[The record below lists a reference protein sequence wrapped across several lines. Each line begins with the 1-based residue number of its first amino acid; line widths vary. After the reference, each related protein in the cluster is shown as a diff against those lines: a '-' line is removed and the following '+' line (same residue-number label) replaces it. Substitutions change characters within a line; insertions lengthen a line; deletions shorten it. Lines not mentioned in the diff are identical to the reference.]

1 MKLKTPMKAIH
12 KNLLLTRTGDVW
24 AYYRIKSN
32 SIPMQNKEKVNAYKK
47 KWQHLFEEITSYED
61 FHMMMYPSEY
71 ELDKRFKDLE
81 SDIADDALDV
91 ARYYNE
97 ETVRLLEQRLGRL
110 TKYDFIFGV
119 KLKNSLVNISMEI
132 KDNILSLFNTATDT
146 FVKMLGWEQN
156 VSTSFFK
163 QYEEVE
169 DNLANIMTSVRGER
183 LSEHEMVYINRYHF
197 VRGLNHHT
205 KEESEIRKVDSIT
218 NTIIDPTNP
227 SVLNFHSDQ
236 DEGFV
241 SFVVI
246 DEFLHNMA
254 ESDLF
259 YEAQSLPFPVEV
271 QMKVQTESKSITK
284 PALNIKKQQLKEEQ
298 LEQQS
303 TGDRSDVSTVTSA
316 TLVRHLQDEIKKEEV
331 YLMNWLAVIVVH
343 GNTKKEC
350 VRKATIVRRHLKGA
364 GITCRLPVAD
374 QLNLFYKMLPGEKL
388 DITDKNWIQ
397 KTTQDGLAECLFAI
411 NSDIGSKI
419 GFFLGWIDR
428 FMEHTDLENAIY
440 SSRDFV
446 LFHPF
451 LANQYLK
458 GSKTRSPHCLITGDT
473 GNGKSYLAKLIF
485 IYVTFLKIKSLYI
498 DPKKEMRK
506 WIQRVLNDQYI
517 IENFPLYVA
526 HLEKF
531 HYITLDHENEN
542 NWGALDP
549 ICFLPPMK
557 AKELVQVIFEQV
569 YDFKGKDDIN
579 TAFLRATSN
588 VIERKQRGEQVGSLH
603 IIKEMQG
610 ENQEPAVRK
619 AGDYLNEVVSD
630 SILKLCIH
638 DGSNPA
644 LSLDE
649 RITILEVENLDLPE
663 HSERIENYTISQ
675 LKSSAVMFAL
685 GKFCELFGMNPD
697 EQTVEFIDEAWIFTT
712 SQQGK
717 KVERQMRRIG
727 RSYNNAEFFISQ
739 STKDALKEEDSG
751 NFGVAFAFD
760 EPNEREEVLKWMNM
774 EVTKENEKMLG
785 SMFQGQCLFK
795 DYYGRTS
802 KISIEC
808 LFEEWQGALK
818 TVEKK
823 AVAYA
828 EEKYL

>member
-1 MKLKTPMKAIH
+1 MRLKTPMKAIH

-32 SIPMQNKEKVNAYKK
+32 SIPMQNREKVESYKK

-61 FHMMMYPSEY
+61 FHLMMYPSEY
-71 ELDKRFKDLE
+71 ELKKRFKDLE
-81 SDIADDALDV
+81 TDIAADAMDV

-110 TKYDFIFGV
+110 TKYDFILGV
-119 KLKNSLVNISMEI
+119 KLKSSLVNISVEL

-146 FVKMLGWEQN
+146 VVKMLGWEQN
-156 VSTSFFK
+156 VSTSFFEK
-163 QYEEVE
+163 YEEVE
-169 DNLANIMTSVRGER
+169 ETLANIMASVRGER
-183 LSEHEMVYINRYHF
+183 LSESEMTYINRYHF
-197 VRGLNHHT
+197 VRGLNHQT
-205 KEESEIRKVDSIT
+205 NEESEIKDVRSIT
-218 NTIIDPTNP
+218 NTIIDPTDP
-227 SVLNFHSDQ
+227 SVLHLHSDQ
-236 DEGFV
+236 DEGYTA
-241 SFVVI
+241 FVVI
-246 DEFLHNMA
+246 DEFLHNMS

-259 YEAQSLPFPVEV
+259 YETQSLPFPVEV
-271 QMKVQTESKSITK
+271 QMKIQTESKSITK
-284 PALNIKKQQLKEEQ
+284 PALNLKKQQLKEEQ
-298 LEQQS
+298 KEQQS

-316 TLVRHLQDEIKKEEV
+316 TMVRHLQDEIKKEEV
-331 YLMNWLAVIVVH
+331 HLMNWLSVIVVH
-343 GNTKKEC
+343 GKTKKEC
-350 VRKATIVRRHLKGA
+350 VGKATIVKRHLKGA

-397 KTTQDGLAECLFAI
+397 KTTQDGVAESLFAV

-419 GFFLGWIDR
+419 GFFLGWVDR
-428 FMEHTDLENAIY
+428 FQEHTDLESAIM

-451 LANQYLK
+451 LANQQLK

-485 IYVTFLKIKSLYI
+485 NYISMLNIKSLYI

-506 WIQRVLNDQYI
+506 WIQRVLNDEYI
-517 IENFPLYVA
+517 RENFPLYIA
-526 HLEKF
+526 HLEKYN
-531 HYITLDHENEN
+531 YITLDHENTH

-549 ICFLPPMK
+549 ISFLPPMK

-569 YDFKGKDDIN
+569 YDFKGKDDVN
-579 TAFLRATSN
+579 TAFLRATSE
-588 VIERKQRGEQVGSLH
+588 VIEAKQKGEQVGSLD
-603 IIKEMQG
+603 IIRRMQKHP
-610 ENQEPAVRK
+610 EEAVQK

-644 LSLDE
+644 LSLE
-649 RITILEVENLDLPE
+649 KRITILEVENMDLPD
-663 HSERIENYTISQ
+663 HAERLENYTISQ

-685 GKFCELFGMNPD
+685 GKFCELFGMNQD

-727 RSYNNAEFFISQ
+727 RSYNNAEYFISQ

-774 EVTKENEKMLG
+774 EVTKENKKMME

>member
-1 MKLKTPMKAIH
+1 MRLKTPMKAIY

-32 SIPMQNKEKVNAYKK
+32 SIPMQNKEKVESYKK

-61 FHMMMYPSEY
+61 FHLMMYPSEY
-71 ELDKRFKDLE
+71 ELEKRFKDLE
-81 SDIADDALDV
+81 TDIAADAMDV

-110 TKYDFIFGV
+110 TKYDFILGV
-119 KLKNSLVNISMEI
+119 KLKSSLVNISVEL
-132 KDNILSLFNTATDT
+132 KDNILSFFNTATDT
-146 FVKMLGWEQN
+146 VVKMLGWEQN
-156 VSTSFFK
+156 VSTSFFEK
-163 QYEEVE
+163 YEEVE
-169 DNLANIMTSVRGER
+169 ETLANIMASVRGDR
-183 LSEHEMVYINRYHF
+183 LSETEMTYINRYHF
-197 VRGLNHHT
+197 VRGLKHQTN
-205 KEESEIRKVDSIT
+205 EESEIKDVRSIT
-218 NTIIDPTNP
+218 NTIIDPTDP
-227 SVLNFHSDQ
+227 SVLHLHSDQ
-236 DEGFV
+236 DEGY
-241 SFVVI
+241 SAFVVI
-246 DEFLHNMA
+246 DEFLHNMS

-271 QMKVQTESKSITK
+271 QMKIQTESKSITK
-284 PALNIKKQQLKEEQ
+284 PALNLKRQQLKEEQ
-298 LEQQS
+298 KEQQS

-316 TLVRHLQDEIKKEEV
+316 TMIRHLQDEIKKEDV
-331 YLMNWLAVIVVH
+331 HVMNWLSVIVVH
-343 GNTKKEC
+343 GKTKKEC
-350 VRKATIVRRHLKGA
+350 VGKATIVKRHLKGA

-397 KTTQDGLAECLFAI
+397 KTTQDGVAESLFAV

-419 GFFLGWIDR
+419 GFFLGWVDR
-428 FMEHTDLENAIY
+428 FQEHTDLESAIM

-451 LANQYLK
+451 LANQQLK

-485 IYVTFLKIKSLYI
+485 NYISMLNIKSLYI

-506 WIQRVLNDQYI
+506 WIQRVLNDEYI
-517 IENFPLYVA
+517 RENFPLYIA
-526 HLEKF
+526 HLEKYN
-531 HYITLDHENEN
+531 YITLDHENTH

-549 ICFLPPMK
+549 ISFLPPMK

-579 TAFLRATSN
+579 TAFLRATSE
-588 VIERKQRGEQVGSLH
+588 VIDAKQKGEQVGSLD
-603 IIKEMQG
+603 IIRKMQSHP
-610 ENQEPAVRK
+610 EEAVQK

-644 LSLDE
+644 LSLE
-649 RITILEVENLDLPE
+649 KRITILEVENMDLPD
-663 HSERIENYTISQ
+663 HAERLENYTISQ

-685 GKFCELFGMNPD
+685 GKFCELFGMNQD

-727 RSYNNAEFFISQ
+727 RSYNNAEYFISQ

-774 EVTKENEKMLG
+774 EVTKENKKMME

>member
-1 MKLKTPMKAIH
+1 MRLKTPMKAIH

-32 SIPMQNKEKVNAYKK
+32 SIPMQNREKVESYKK

-61 FHMMMYPSEY
+61 FHLMMYPSEY
-71 ELDKRFKDLE
+71 ELKKRFKDLE
-81 SDIADDALDV
+81 TDIAADAMDV

-97 ETVRLLEQRLGRL
+97 ETVRLLGQRLGRL
-110 TKYDFIFGV
+110 TKYDFILGV
-119 KLKNSLVNISMEI
+119 KLKSSLVNISVEL

-146 FVKMLGWEQN
+146 VVKMLGWEQN
-156 VSTSFFK
+156 VSTSFFEK
-163 QYEEVE
+163 YEEVE
-169 DNLANIMTSVRGER
+169 ETLANIMASVRGER
-183 LSEHEMVYINRYHF
+183 LSESEMTYINRYHF
-197 VRGLNHHT
+197 VRGLNHQT
-205 KEESEIRKVDSIT
+205 NEESEIKDVRSIT
-218 NTIIDPTNP
+218 NTIIDPTDP
-227 SVLNFHSDQ
+227 SVLHLHSDQ
-236 DEGFV
+236 DEGYTA
-241 SFVVI
+241 FVVI
-246 DEFLHNMA
+246 DEFLHNMS

-259 YEAQSLPFPVEV
+259 YETQSLPFPVEV
-271 QMKVQTESKSITK
+271 QMKIQTESKSITK
-284 PALNIKKQQLKEEQ
+284 PALNLKKQQLKEEQ
-298 LEQQS
+298 KEQQS

-316 TLVRHLQDEIKKEEV
+316 TMVRHLQDEIKKEEV
-331 YLMNWLAVIVVH
+331 HLMNWLSVIVVH
-343 GNTKKEC
+343 GKTKKEC
-350 VRKATIVRRHLKGA
+350 VGKATIVKRHLKGA

-397 KTTQDGLAECLFAI
+397 KTTQDGVAEGLFAV

-419 GFFLGWIDR
+419 GFFLGWVDR
-428 FMEHTDLENAIY
+428 FQEHTDLESAIM

-451 LANQYLK
+451 LANQQLK

-485 IYVTFLKIKSLYI
+485 NYISMLNIKSLYI

-506 WIQRVLNDQYI
+506 WIQRVLNDEYI
-517 IENFPLYVA
+517 RENFPLYIA
-526 HLEKF
+526 HLEKYN
-531 HYITLDHENEN
+531 YITLDHENTH

-549 ICFLPPMK
+549 ISFLPPMK

-569 YDFKGKDDIN
+569 YDFKGKDDVN
-579 TAFLRATSN
+579 TAFLRATSE
-588 VIERKQRGEQVGSLH
+588 VIEAKQKGEQVGSLD
-603 IIKEMQG
+603 IIRRMQKHP
-610 ENQEPAVRK
+610 EEAVQK
-619 AGDYLNEVVSD
+619 AGDYLNEVVSY

-644 LSLDE
+644 LSLE
-649 RITILEVENLDLPE
+649 KRITILEVENMDLPD
-663 HSERIENYTISQ
+663 HAERLENYTISQ

-727 RSYNNAEFFISQ
+727 RSYNNAEYFISQ

-774 EVTKENEKMLG
+774 EVTKENKKMME

>member
-1 MKLKTPMKAIH
+1 MRLKTPMKAIH

-32 SIPMQNKEKVNAYKK
+32 SIPMQNKEKVESYKK

-61 FHMMMYPSEY
+61 FHLMMYPSEY
-71 ELDKRFKDLE
+71 ELEKRFKDLE
-81 SDIADDALDV
+81 TDIAADAMDV

-110 TKYDFIFGV
+110 TKYDFILGV
-119 KLKNSLVNISMEI
+119 KLKSSLVNISVEL
-132 KDNILSLFNTATDT
+132 KDNILSFFNTATDT
-146 FVKMLGWEQN
+146 VVKMLGWEQN
-156 VSTSFFK
+156 VSTSYFEK
-163 QYEEVE
+163 YEEVE
-169 DNLANIMTSVRGER
+169 ETLANIMASVRGER
-183 LSEHEMVYINRYHF
+183 LSESEMTYINRYHF
-197 VRGLNHHT
+197 VRGLKHQTN
-205 KEESEIRKVDSIT
+205 EESEIKDVRSIT
-218 NTIIDPTNP
+218 NTIIDPTDP
-227 SVLNFHSDQ
+227 SVLHLHSDQ
-236 DEGFV
+236 DEGY
-241 SFVVI
+241 SAFVVI
-246 DEFLHNMA
+246 DEFLHNMS

-259 YEAQSLPFPVEV
+259 YEAQALPFPVEV
-271 QMKVQTESKSITK
+271 QMKIQTESKSITK
-284 PALNIKKQQLKEEQ
+284 PALNLKRQQLKEEQ
-298 LEQQS
+298 KEQQS

-316 TLVRHLQDEIKKEEV
+316 TMIRHLQDEIKKEDV
-331 YLMNWLAVIVVH
+331 HVMNWLSVIVVH
-343 GNTKKEC
+343 GKTKKEC
-350 VRKATIVRRHLKGA
+350 VGKATIVKRHLKGA

-397 KTTQDGLAECLFAI
+397 KTTQDGVAEGLFAV

-419 GFFLGWIDR
+419 GFFLGWVDR
-428 FMEHTDLENAIY
+428 FQEHTDLESAIM

-451 LANQYLK
+451 LANQQLK

-485 IYVTFLKIKSLYI
+485 NYISMLNIKSLYI

-506 WIQRVLNDQYI
+506 WIQRVLNDEYI
-517 IENFPLYVA
+517 RENFPLYIA
-526 HLEKF
+526 HLEKYN
-531 HYITLDHENEN
+531 YITLDHENTH

-549 ICFLPPMK
+549 VSFLPPMK

-569 YDFKGKDDIN
+569 YDFKGKDDVN
-579 TAFLRATSN
+579 TAFLRATSE
-588 VIERKQRGEQVGSLH
+588 VIELKQKGEQVGSLD
-603 IIKEMQG
+603 IIRRMQNHP
-610 ENQEPAVRK
+610 EEAVQK

-644 LSLDE
+644 LSLE
-649 RITILEVENLDLPE
+649 KRITILEVENMDLPD
-663 HSERIENYTISQ
+663 HAERLENYTISQ

-685 GKFCELFGMNPD
+685 GKFCELFGMNQD
-697 EQTVEFIDEAWIFTT
+697 EQTIEFIDEAWIFTT

-727 RSYNNAEFFISQ
+727 RSYNNAEYFISQ

-774 EVTKENEKMLG
+774 EVTKENKKMME

>member
-1 MKLKTPMKAIH
+1 
-12 KNLLLTRTGDVW
+12 
-24 AYYRIKSN
+24 
-32 SIPMQNKEKVNAYKK
+32 MQNKEKVNAYKK
-47 KWQHLFEEITSYED
+47 KWQHLLEEITSYED
-61 FHMMMYPSEY
+61 FHLMMYPSEY
-71 ELDKRFKDLE
+71 ELDKRFKELE
-81 SDIADDALDV
+81 SDIAEDALDV

-97 ETVRLLEQRLGRL
+97 ETVRLLEQRLERL

-119 KLKNSLVNISMEI
+119 KLKNSLVNMSMEV

-146 FVKMLGWEQN
+146 VVKMLGWEQS

-227 SVLNFHSDQ
+227 SVLNLHSDR

-259 YEAQSLPFPVEV
+259 YETQSLPFPVEV
-271 QMKVQTESKSITK
+271 QMKVQAESKSITK
-284 PALNIKKQQLKEEQ
+284 PALNIKRQQLKEEQ

-343 GNTKKEC
+343 GDTKKEC

-446 LFHPF
+446 LYHPF

>member
-1 MKLKTPMKAIH
+1 MRLKTPMKAIH

-32 SIPMQNKEKVNAYKK
+32 SIPMQNREKVEMYKK

-61 FHMMMYPSEY
+61 FHLMMYPSEY
-71 ELDKRFKDLE
+71 ELEKRFKDLE
-81 SDIADDALDV
+81 TDIAADAMDV

-110 TKYDFIFGV
+110 TKYDFILGV
-119 KLKNSLVNISMEI
+119 KLKSSLVNISVEL
-132 KDNILSLFNTATDT
+132 KDNILSFFNTATDT
-146 FVKMLGWEQN
+146 VVKMLGWEQN
-156 VSTSFFK
+156 VSTSFFEK
-163 QYEEVE
+163 YEEVE
-169 DNLANIMTSVRGER
+169 ETLANIMASVRGEQ
-183 LSEHEMVYINRYHF
+183 LAESEMTYINRYHF
-197 VRGLNHHT
+197 VRGLNHQT
-205 KEESEIRKVDSIT
+205 NEESEIKDVRSIT
-218 NTIIDPTNP
+218 NTIIDPTDP
-227 SVLNFHSDQ
+227 SVLHLHSDQ
-236 DEGFV
+236 DEGY
-241 SFVVI
+241 SAFVVI
-246 DEFLHNMA
+246 DEFLHNMS

-271 QMKVQTESKSITK
+271 QMKIQTESKSITK
-284 PALNIKKQQLKEEQ
+284 PALNLKRQQLKEEQ
-298 LEQQS
+298 KEQQS

-316 TLVRHLQDEIKKEEV
+316 TMVRHLQDEIKKEDV
-331 YLMNWLAVIVVH
+331 HVMNWLAVVVVH
-343 GNTKKEC
+343 GKTKKEC
-350 VRKATIVRRHLKGA
+350 VGKSKIVKRHLKGA

-397 KTTQDGLAECLFAI
+397 KTTQDGVAEGLFAV

-419 GFFLGWIDR
+419 GFFLGWVDR
-428 FMEHTDLENAIY
+428 FREHTDLENAIM
-440 SSRDFV
+440 SSREFV

-451 LANQYLK
+451 LANQQLK

-485 IYVTFLKIKSLYI
+485 NYISMLNIKSLYV

-506 WIQRVLNDQYI
+506 WIRKVLNDETI
-517 IENFPLYVA
+517 RENFPLYIA
-526 HLEKF
+526 HLEKYN
-531 HYITLDHENEN
+531 YITLDHEDRK

-549 ICFLPPMK
+549 ISFLPPMK

-579 TAFLRATSN
+579 TAFLRATSD
-588 VIERKQRGEQVGSLH
+588 VIEEKQKGNQVGSLD
-603 IIKEMQG
+603 IIQKMQDHP
-610 ENQEPAVRK
+610 EKAVQK

-644 LSLDE
+644 LSLEE
-649 RITILEVENLDLPE
+649 RITILEVENMDLPDY
-663 HSERIENYTISQ
+663 SERIENYTISQ

-727 RSYNNAEFFISQ
+727 RSYNNAEYFISQ
-739 STKDALKEEDSG
+739 STKDALNDEDKG

-774 EVTKENEKMLG
+774 EVTEENKKMME

>member
-1 MKLKTPMKAIH
+1 MRLKTPMKAIH

-32 SIPMQNKEKVNAYKK
+32 SIPMQNREKVESYKK

-61 FHMMMYPSEY
+61 FHLMMYPSEY
-71 ELDKRFKDLE
+71 ELEKRFKDLE
-81 SDIADDALDV
+81 TDIAADAMDV

-110 TKYDFIFGV
+110 TKYDFILGV
-119 KLKNSLVNISMEI
+119 KLKSSLVNISVEL
-132 KDNILSLFNTATDT
+132 KDNILSFFNTATDT
-146 FVKMLGWEQN
+146 VVKMLGWEQN
-156 VSTSFFK
+156 VSTSFFEK
-163 QYEEVE
+163 YEEVE
-169 DNLANIMTSVRGER
+169 ETLANIMASVRGER
-183 LSEHEMVYINRYHF
+183 LSETEMTYINRYHF
-197 VRGLNHHT
+197 VRGLKHQTN
-205 KEESEIRKVDSIT
+205 EESEIKDVRSIT
-218 NTIIDPTNP
+218 NTIIDPTDP
-227 SVLNFHSDQ
+227 SVLHLHSDQ
-236 DEGFV
+236 DEGY
-241 SFVVI
+241 SAFVVI
-246 DEFLHNMA
+246 DEFLHNMS

-271 QMKVQTESKSITK
+271 QMKIQTESKSITK
-284 PALNIKKQQLKEEQ
+284 PALNLKRQQLKEEQ
-298 LEQQS
+298 KEQQS

-316 TLVRHLQDEIKKEEV
+316 TMIRHLQDEIKKEDV
-331 YLMNWLAVIVVH
+331 HVMNWLSVIVVH
-343 GNTKKEC
+343 GKTKKEC
-350 VRKATIVRRHLKGA
+350 VGKATIVKRHLKGA

-397 KTTQDGLAECLFAI
+397 KTTQDGVAESLFAV

-419 GFFLGWIDR
+419 GFFLGWVDR
-428 FMEHTDLENAIY
+428 FQEHTDLENAIY

>member
-1 MKLKTPMKAIH
+1 MKLKTPMKAIN

-47 KWQHLFEEITSYED
+47 KWQHLLEEITSYED
-61 FHMMMYPSEY
+61 FHLMMYPSEY
-71 ELDKRFKDLE
+71 ELDKRFKELE
-81 SDIADDALDV
+81 SDIAEDALDV

-97 ETVRLLEQRLGRL
+97 ETVRLLEQRLERL

-119 KLKNSLVNISMEI
+119 KLKNSLVNMSMEV

-146 FVKMLGWEQN
+146 VVKMLGWEQS

-183 LSEHEMVYINRYHF
+183 LSENEMVYINRYHF

-205 KEESEIRKVDSIT
+205 KEESEMRKFDSIT
-218 NTIIDPTNP
+218 NTLIDPTNP
-227 SVLNFHSDQ
+227 SVLNLHSDR

-259 YEAQSLPFPVEV
+259 YETQSLPFPVEV
-271 QMKVQTESKSITK
+271 QMKVQAESKSITK

-343 GNTKKEC
+343 GDTKKEC

-446 LFHPF
+446 LYHPF

-569 YDFKGKDDIN
+569 YDFKGKDDVN

>member
-1 MKLKTPMKAIH
+1 
-12 KNLLLTRTGDVW
+12 
-24 AYYRIKSN
+24 
-32 SIPMQNKEKVNAYKK
+32 MQNKEEVEGYKQ
-47 KWQHLFEEITSYED
+47 KWKHLFEEITSYDD
-61 FHMMMYPSEY
+61 FHLMMYPSEY
-71 ELDKRFKDLE
+71 ELEKRFEDLE
-81 SDIADDALDV
+81 SDLAEDALDV

-110 TKYDFIFGV
+110 TKYDYIFGI
-119 KLKNSLVNISMEI
+119 KLKNSLVNISVEM
-132 KDNILSLFNTATDT
+132 KDNVLSLFNTATNT
-146 FVKMLGWEQN
+146 VVKMLGWEQN
-156 VSTSFFK
+156 VPTSFFYK
-163 QYEEVE
+163 YEEVE
-169 DNLANIMTSVRGER
+169 ETLANVMASIWGER
-183 LSEHEMVYINRYHF
+183 LTEKEMTYMNRYHF
-197 VRGLNHHT
+197 VRGLKHSIE
-205 KEESEIRKVDSIT
+205 EESEIRNVRSIT
-218 NTIIDPTNP
+218 NTLIDPTHP
-227 SVLNFHSDQ
+227 SVLHLHSDQ
-236 DEGFV
+236 DEGFT
-241 SFVVI
+241 SFVVV
-246 DEFLHNMA
+246 DEFLHNMS

-259 YEAQSLPFPVEV
+259 YEAQALPFPVEV
-271 QMKVQTESKSITK
+271 QIKAQIESKSITK

-298 LEQQS
+298 REQHS

-316 TLVRHLQDEIKKEEV
+316 TMVRHLQDEIKKEEV

-343 GNTKKEC
+343 GKDKKDC
-350 VRKATIVRRHLKGA
+350 TQKATIVRRHLKGA

-374 QLNLFYKMLPGEKL
+374 QLKLFYKMLPGERL
-388 DITDKNWIQ
+388 DMTDKNWIQ
-397 KTTQDGLAECLFAI
+397 KTTQDGLAEGLFAV

-419 GFFLGWIDR
+419 GFFIGWVDR
-428 FMEHTDLENAIY
+428 FLKHTDLENAIL

-451 LANQYLK
+451 LANQQLK
-458 GSKTRSPHCLITGDT
+458 GSKTRSPHCLISGDT
-473 GNGKSYLAKLIF
+473 GNGKSYLAKLLFNYIS
-485 IYVTFLKIKSLYI
+485 LLNIKALYI

-506 WIQRVLNDQYI
+506 WIRKVLNDETI
-517 IENFPLYVA
+517 RENFPLYIA
-526 HLEKF
+526 HLEKYN
-531 HYITLDHENEN
+531 YITLDHEDEK

-549 ICFLPPMK
+549 ISFLPPMK

-579 TAFLRATSN
+579 TAFLRATSD
-588 VIERKQRGEQVGSLH
+588 VIEAKQKGNQVGSLH
-603 IIKEMQG
+603 IIRKMQNHP
-610 ENQEPAVRK
+610 EKAVQK
-619 AGDYLNEVVSD
+619 AGDYLNEVVAD

-644 LSLDE
+644 LSLEE
-649 RITILEVENLDLPE
+649 RITILEVENMDLPDY
-663 HSERIENYTISQ
+663 SERIENYTITQ

-727 RSYNNAEFFISQ
+727 RSYNNAEYFISQ
-739 STKDALKEEDSG
+739 STKDALKEEDNG

-760 EPNEREEVLKWMNM
+760 EPNEREDVLKWMNM
-774 EVTKENEKMLG
+774 EVTKENLKMME

-795 DYYGRTS
+795 DYYGRTA

-808 LFEEWQGALK
+808 LFEEWEGALK

>member
-1 MKLKTPMKAIH
+1 MRLKTPMKAIH

-32 SIPMQNKEKVNAYKK
+32 SIPMQNKEKVESYKK

-61 FHMMMYPSEY
+61 FHLLMYPSEY
-71 ELDKRFKDLE
+71 ELEKRFKDLE
-81 SDIADDALDV
+81 TDIAADAMDV

-110 TKYDFIFGV
+110 TKYDFILGV
-119 KLKNSLVNISMEI
+119 KLKSSLVNISVEL
-132 KDNILSLFNTATDT
+132 KDNILSFFNTATDT
-146 FVKMLGWEQN
+146 VVKMLGWEQN
-156 VSTSFFK
+156 VSTSFFEK
-163 QYEEVE
+163 YEEVE
-169 DNLANIMTSVRGER
+169 ETLANIMASVRGER
-183 LSEHEMVYINRYHF
+183 LSESEMTYINRYHF
-197 VRGLNHHT
+197 VRGLKHQTN
-205 KEESEIRKVDSIT
+205 EESEIKDVRSIT
-218 NTIIDPTNP
+218 NTIIDPTDP
-227 SVLNFHSDQ
+227 SVLHLHSDQ
-236 DEGFV
+236 DEGYTA
-241 SFVVI
+241 FVVI
-246 DEFLHNMA
+246 DEFLHNMS

-271 QMKVQTESKSITK
+271 QMKIQTESKSITK
-284 PALNIKKQQLKEEQ
+284 PALNLKRQQLKEEQ
-298 LEQQS
+298 KEQQS

-316 TLVRHLQDEIKKEEV
+316 TMIRHLQDEIKKEDV
-331 YLMNWLAVIVVH
+331 HVMNWLSVIVVH
-343 GNTKKEC
+343 GKTKKEC
-350 VRKATIVRRHLKGA
+350 VGKATIVKRHLKGA

-397 KTTQDGLAECLFAI
+397 KTTQDGVAESLFAV

-419 GFFLGWIDR
+419 GFFLGWVDR
-428 FMEHTDLENAIY
+428 FQEHTDLESAIM

-451 LANQYLK
+451 LANQQLK

-485 IYVTFLKIKSLYI
+485 NYISMLNIKSLYI

-506 WIQRVLNDQYI
+506 WIQRVLNDEYI
-517 IENFPLYVA
+517 RENFPLYIA
-526 HLEKF
+526 HLEKYN
-531 HYITLDHENEN
+531 YITLDHENTH

-549 ICFLPPMK
+549 ISFLPPMK

-569 YDFKGKDDIN
+569 YDFKGKDDVN
-579 TAFLRATSN
+579 TAFLRATSE
-588 VIERKQRGEQVGSLH
+588 VIELKQKGEQVGSLD
-603 IIKEMQG
+603 IIRRMQNHP
-610 ENQEPAVRK
+610 EEAVQK

-644 LSLDE
+644 LSLE
-649 RITILEVENLDLPE
+649 KRITILEVENMDLPD
-663 HSERIENYTISQ
+663 HAERLENYTISQ

-727 RSYNNAEFFISQ
+727 RSYNNAEYFISQ

-774 EVTKENEKMLG
+774 EVTKENKKMME

>member
-1 MKLKTPMKAIH
+1 MKLRTPMKAIYN
-12 KNLLLTRTGDVW
+12 NLLLTRTGDVW
-24 AYYRIKSN
+24 AYYRIKSS
-32 SIPMQNKEKVNAYKK
+32 SIPMQNKEEVESYKQ
-47 KWQHLFEEITSYED
+47 KWKHLFEEITSYDD
-61 FHMMMYPSEY
+61 FHLMMYPSEY
-71 ELDKRFKDLE
+71 ELEKRFEDLE
-81 SDIADDALDV
+81 SDLAEDALDV

-110 TKYDFIFGV
+110 TKYDYIFGI
-119 KLKNSLVNISMEI
+119 KLKNSLVNISVEM
-132 KDNILSLFNTATDT
+132 KDNVLSLFDTATNT
-146 FVKMLGWEQN
+146 VVKMLGWEQN
-156 VSTSFFK
+156 VPTSFFYK
-163 QYEEVE
+163 YEEVE
-169 DNLANIMTSVRGER
+169 ETLANVMASIWGER
-183 LSEHEMVYINRYHF
+183 LTEQEMTYMNRYHF
-197 VRGLNHHT
+197 VRGLNHT
-205 KEESEIRKVDSIT
+205 IEEESEIRNVRSIT
-218 NTIIDPTNP
+218 NTLIDPTHP
-227 SVLNFHSDQ
+227 SVLYLHSDQ
-236 DEGFV
+236 DEGFT
-241 SFVVI
+241 SFVVV
-246 DEFLHNMA
+246 DEFLHNMS

-259 YEAQSLPFPVEV
+259 YEAQALPFPVEV
-271 QMKVQTESKSITK
+271 QIKAQTESKSITK

-298 LEQQS
+298 REQHS

-316 TLVRHLQDEIKKEEV
+316 TMVRHLQDEIKKEEV

-343 GNTKKEC
+343 GKDKKDC
-350 VRKATIVRRHLKGA
+350 TQKATIVRRHLKGA

-374 QLNLFYKMLPGEKL
+374 QLKLFYKMLPGEKL
-388 DITDKNWIQ
+388 DMTDKNWIQ
-397 KTTQDGLAECLFAI
+397 KTTQDGLAEGLFAV

-419 GFFLGWIDR
+419 GFFIGWVDR
-428 FMEHTDLENAIY
+428 FLKHTDLENAIL

-451 LANQYLK
+451 LANQQLK
-458 GSKTRSPHCLITGDT
+458 GSKTRSPHCLISGDT
-473 GNGKSYLAKLIF
+473 GNGKSYLAKLLFNYIS
-485 IYVTFLKIKSLYI
+485 LLNIKALYI

-506 WIQRVLNDQYI
+506 WIRKVLNDETI
-517 IENFPLYVA
+517 RENFPLYIA
-526 HLEKF
+526 HLEKYN
-531 HYITLDHENEN
+531 YITLDHEDEK

-549 ICFLPPMK
+549 ISFLPPMK

-579 TAFLRATSN
+579 TAFLRATSD
-588 VIERKQRGEQVGSLH
+588 VIEAKQKGNQVGSLH
-603 IIKEMQG
+603 IIRKMQNHP
-610 ENQEPAVRK
+610 EKAVQK
-619 AGDYLNEVVSD
+619 AGDYLNEVVAD

-644 LSLDE
+644 LSLEE
-649 RITILEVENLDLPE
+649 RITILEVENMDLPDY
-663 HSERIENYTISQ
+663 SERIENYTITQ

-727 RSYNNAEFFISQ
+727 RSYNNAEYFISQ
-739 STKDALKEEDSG
+739 STKDALKEEDNG

-760 EPNEREEVLKWMNM
+760 EPNEREDVLKWMNM
-774 EVTKENEKMLG
+774 EVTKENLKMME

-795 DYYGRTS
+795 DYYGRTA

-808 LFEEWQGALK
+808 LFEEWEGALK

>member
-1 MKLKTPMKAIH
+1 MRLKTPMKAIH

-32 SIPMQNKEKVNAYKK
+32 SIPMQNKEKVESYKK

-61 FHMMMYPSEY
+61 FHLMMYPSEY
-71 ELDKRFKDLE
+71 ELKKRFKDLE
-81 SDIADDALDV
+81 TDIAADAMDV

-110 TKYDFIFGV
+110 TKYDFILGV
-119 KLKNSLVNISMEI
+119 KLKSSLVNISVEL
-132 KDNILSLFNTATDT
+132 KDNILSFFNTATDT
-146 FVKMLGWEQN
+146 VVKMLGWEQN
-156 VSTSFFK
+156 VSTSFFEK
-163 QYEEVE
+163 YEEVE
-169 DNLANIMTSVRGER
+169 ETLANIMASVRGER
-183 LSEHEMVYINRYHF
+183 LSETEMTYINRYHF
-197 VRGLNHHT
+197 VRGLKHQTN
-205 KEESEIRKVDSIT
+205 EESEIKDVRSIT
-218 NTIIDPTNP
+218 NTIIDPTDP
-227 SVLNFHSDQ
+227 SVLHLHSDQ
-236 DEGFV
+236 DEGY
-241 SFVVI
+241 SAFVVI
-246 DEFLHNMA
+246 DEFLHNMS

-271 QMKVQTESKSITK
+271 QMKIQTESKSITK
-284 PALNIKKQQLKEEQ
+284 PALNLKRQQLKEEQ
-298 LEQQS
+298 KEQQS

-316 TLVRHLQDEIKKEEV
+316 TMIRHLQDEIKKEDV
-331 YLMNWLAVIVVH
+331 HVMNWLSVIVVH
-343 GNTKKEC
+343 GKTKKEC
-350 VRKATIVRRHLKGA
+350 VGKATIVKRHLKGA

-397 KTTQDGLAECLFAI
+397 KTTQDGVAESLFAV

-419 GFFLGWIDR
+419 GFFLGWVDR
-428 FMEHTDLENAIY
+428 FQEHTDLESAIM

-451 LANQYLK
+451 LANQQLK

-485 IYVTFLKIKSLYI
+485 NYISMLNIKSLYI

-506 WIQRVLNDQYI
+506 WIQRVLNDEYI
-517 IENFPLYVA
+517 RENFPLYIA
-526 HLEKF
+526 HLEKYN
-531 HYITLDHENEN
+531 YITLDHENTH

-549 ICFLPPMK
+549 ISFLPPMK

-579 TAFLRATSN
+579 TAFLRATSE
-588 VIERKQRGEQVGSLH
+588 VIDAKQKGEQVGSLD
-603 IIKEMQG
+603 IIRKMQSHP
-610 ENQEPAVRK
+610 EEAVQK

-644 LSLDE
+644 LSLE
-649 RITILEVENLDLPE
+649 KRITILEVENMDLPD
-663 HSERIENYTISQ
+663 HAERLENYTISQ

-685 GKFCELFGMNPD
+685 GKFCELFGMNQD

-727 RSYNNAEFFISQ
+727 RSYNNAEYFISQ

-774 EVTKENEKMLG
+774 EVTKENKKMME

>member
-1 MKLKTPMKAIH
+1 MRLKTPMKAIH

-32 SIPMQNKEKVNAYKK
+32 SIPMQNREKVESYKK

-61 FHMMMYPSEY
+61 FHLMMYPSEY
-71 ELDKRFKDLE
+71 ELEKRFEDLE
-81 SDIADDALDV
+81 TDIAADAMDV

-110 TKYDFIFGV
+110 TKYDFILGV
-119 KLKNSLVNISMEI
+119 KLKSSLVNISVEL
-132 KDNILSLFNTATDT
+132 KDNILSFFNTATDT
-146 FVKMLGWEQN
+146 VVKMLGWEQN
-156 VSTSFFK
+156 VSTSFFEK
-163 QYEEVE
+163 YEEVE
-169 DNLANIMTSVRGER
+169 ETLANIMASVRGER
-183 LSEHEMVYINRYHF
+183 LSETEMTYINRYHF
-197 VRGLNHHT
+197 VRGLKHQTN
-205 KEESEIRKVDSIT
+205 EESEIKDVRSIT
-218 NTIIDPTNP
+218 NTIIDPTDP
-227 SVLNFHSDQ
+227 SVLHLHSDQ
-236 DEGFV
+236 DEGY
-241 SFVVI
+241 SAFVVI
-246 DEFLHNMA
+246 DEFLHNMS

-271 QMKVQTESKSITK
+271 QMKIQTESKSITK
-284 PALNIKKQQLKEEQ
+284 PALNLKRQQLKEEQ
-298 LEQQS
+298 KEQQS

-316 TLVRHLQDEIKKEEV
+316 TMIRHLQDEIKKEDV
-331 YLMNWLAVIVVH
+331 HVMNWLSVIVVH
-343 GNTKKEC
+343 GKTKKEC
-350 VRKATIVRRHLKGA
+350 VGKATIVKRHLKGA

-397 KTTQDGLAECLFAI
+397 KTTQDGVAESLFAV

-419 GFFLGWIDR
+419 GFFLGWVDR
-428 FMEHTDLENAIY
+428 FQEHTDLESAIM

-451 LANQYLK
+451 LANQQLK

-485 IYVTFLKIKSLYI
+485 NYISMLNIKSLYI

-506 WIQRVLNDQYI
+506 WIQRVLNDEYI
-517 IENFPLYVA
+517 RENFPLYIA
-526 HLEKF
+526 HLEKYN
-531 HYITLDHENEN
+531 YITLDHENTH

-549 ICFLPPMK
+549 ISFLPPMK

-569 YDFKGKDDIN
+569 YDFKGKDDVN
-579 TAFLRATSN
+579 TAFLRATSE
-588 VIERKQRGEQVGSLH
+588 VIELKQKGEQVGSLD
-603 IIKEMQG
+603 IIRRMQNHP
-610 ENQEPAVRK
+610 EEAVQK

-644 LSLDE
+644 LSLE
-649 RITILEVENLDLPE
+649 KRITILEVENMDLPD
-663 HSERIENYTISQ
+663 HAERLENYTISQ

-727 RSYNNAEFFISQ
+727 RSYNNAEYFISQ

-774 EVTKENEKMLG
+774 EVTKENKKMME

>member
-1 MKLKTPMKAIH
+1 MRLKTPMKAIH

-32 SIPMQNKEKVNAYKK
+32 SIPMQNKEKVESYKK

-61 FHMMMYPSEY
+61 FHLMMYPSEY
-71 ELDKRFKDLE
+71 ELEKRFKDLE
-81 SDIADDALDV
+81 TDIAADAMDV

-110 TKYDFIFGV
+110 TKYDFILGV
-119 KLKNSLVNISMEI
+119 KLKSSLVNISVEL
-132 KDNILSLFNTATDT
+132 KDNILSFFNTATDT
-146 FVKMLGWEQN
+146 VVKMLGWEQN
-156 VSTSFFK
+156 VSTSFFEK
-163 QYEEVE
+163 YEEVE
-169 DNLANIMTSVRGER
+169 ETLANIMASVRGER
-183 LSEHEMVYINRYHF
+183 LSETEMTYINRYHF
-197 VRGLNHHT
+197 VRGLKHQTN
-205 KEESEIRKVDSIT
+205 EESEIKDVRSIT
-218 NTIIDPTNP
+218 NTIIDPTDP
-227 SVLNFHSDQ
+227 SVLHLHSDQ
-236 DEGFV
+236 DEGY
-241 SFVVI
+241 SAFVVI
-246 DEFLHNMA
+246 DEFLHNMS

-271 QMKVQTESKSITK
+271 QMKIQTESKSITK
-284 PALNIKKQQLKEEQ
+284 PALNLKRQQLKEEQ
-298 LEQQS
+298 KEQQS

-316 TLVRHLQDEIKKEEV
+316 TMIRHLQDEIKKEDV
-331 YLMNWLAVIVVH
+331 HVMNWLSVIVVH
-343 GNTKKEC
+343 GKTKKEC
-350 VRKATIVRRHLKGA
+350 VGKATIVKRHLKGA

-397 KTTQDGLAECLFAI
+397 KTTQDGVAESLFAV

-419 GFFLGWIDR
+419 GFFLGWVDR
-428 FMEHTDLENAIY
+428 FQEHTDLESAIM

-451 LANQYLK
+451 LANQQLK

-485 IYVTFLKIKSLYI
+485 NYISMLNIKSLYI

-506 WIQRVLNDQYI
+506 WIQRVLNDEYI
-517 IENFPLYVA
+517 RENFPLYIA
-526 HLEKF
+526 HLEKYN
-531 HYITLDHENEN
+531 YITLDHENTH

-549 ICFLPPMK
+549 ISFLPPMK

-579 TAFLRATSN
+579 TAFLRATSE
-588 VIERKQRGEQVGSLH
+588 VIDAKQKGEQVGSLD
-603 IIKEMQG
+603 IIRKMQSHP
-610 ENQEPAVRK
+610 EEAVQK

-644 LSLDE
+644 LSLE
-649 RITILEVENLDLPE
+649 KRITILEVENMDLPD
-663 HSERIENYTISQ
+663 HAERLENYTISQ

-685 GKFCELFGMNPD
+685 GKFCELFGMNQD

-727 RSYNNAEFFISQ
+727 RSYNNAEYFISQ

-774 EVTKENEKMLG
+774 EVTKDNKKMME

>member
-1 MKLKTPMKAIH
+1 MRLKTPMKAIH

-32 SIPMQNKEKVNAYKK
+32 SIPMQNREKVESYKK

-61 FHMMMYPSEY
+61 FHLMMYPSEY
-71 ELDKRFKDLE
+71 ELEKRFKDLE
-81 SDIADDALDV
+81 TDIAADAIDV
-91 ARYYNE
+91 TRYYNE

-110 TKYDFIFGV
+110 TKYDFILGV
-119 KLKNSLVNISMEI
+119 KLKSSLVNISVEL
-132 KDNILSLFNTATDT
+132 KDNILSFFNTATDT
-146 FVKMLGWEQN
+146 VVKMLGWEQN
-156 VSTSFFK
+156 VSTSFEK
-163 QYEEVE
+163 YEEVE
-169 DNLANIMTSVRGER
+169 ETLANIMASVRGER
-183 LSEHEMVYINRYHF
+183 LSETEMTYINRYHF
-197 VRGLNHHT
+197 VRGLKHQTN
-205 KEESEIRKVDSIT
+205 EESEIKDVRSIT
-218 NTIIDPTNP
+218 NTIIDPTDP
-227 SVLNFHSDQ
+227 SVLHLHSDQ
-236 DEGFV
+236 DEGY
-241 SFVVI
+241 SAFVVI
-246 DEFLHNMA
+246 DEFLHNMS

-271 QMKVQTESKSITK
+271 QMKIQTESKSITK
-284 PALNIKKQQLKEEQ
+284 PALNLKRQQLKEEQ
-298 LEQQS
+298 KEQQS

-316 TLVRHLQDEIKKEEV
+316 TMIRHLQDEIKKEDV
-331 YLMNWLAVIVVH
+331 HVMNWLSVIVVH
-343 GNTKKEC
+343 GKTKKEC
-350 VRKATIVRRHLKGA
+350 VGKATIVKRHLKGA

-397 KTTQDGLAECLFAI
+397 KTTQDGVAESLFAV

-419 GFFLGWIDR
+419 GFFLGWVDR
-428 FMEHTDLENAIY
+428 FQEHTDLESAIM

-451 LANQYLK
+451 LANQQLK

-485 IYVTFLKIKSLYI
+485 NYISMLNIKSLYI

-506 WIQRVLNDQYI
+506 WIQRVLNDEYI
-517 IENFPLYVA
+517 RENFPLYIA
-526 HLEKF
+526 HLEKYN
-531 HYITLDHENEN
+531 YITLDHENTH

-549 ICFLPPMK
+549 ISFLPPMK

-579 TAFLRATSN
+579 TAFLRATSE
-588 VIERKQRGEQVGSLH
+588 VIDAKQKGEQVGSLD
-603 IIKEMQG
+603 IIRKMQG
-610 ENQEPAVRK
+610 HPEEAVQK
-619 AGDYLNEVVSD
+619 AGDYLNEVVQD

-644 LSLDE
+644 LSLE
-649 RITILEVENLDLPE
+649 KRITILEVENMDLPD
-663 HSERIENYTISQ
+663 HAERLENYTISQ

-727 RSYNNAEFFISQ
+727 RSYNNAEYFISQ

-774 EVTKENEKMLG
+774 EVTKENKKMME

>member
-1 MKLKTPMKAIH
+1 M
-12 KNLLLTRTGDVW
+12 
-24 AYYRIKSN
+24 
-32 SIPMQNKEKVNAYKK
+32 YKK

-61 FHMMMYPSEY
+61 FHLMMYPSEY
-71 ELDKRFKDLE
+71 ELERRFKDLE
-81 SDIADDALDV
+81 TDIAIDAMDV

-110 TKYDFIFGV
+110 TKYDFILGV
-119 KLKNSLVNISMEI
+119 KLKSSLVNISVEL
-132 KDNILSLFNTATDT
+132 KDNILSFFNTATDT
-146 FVKMLGWEQN
+146 VVKMLGWEQN
-156 VSTSFFK
+156 VSTSFFEK
-163 QYEEVE
+163 YEEVE
-169 DNLANIMTSVRGER
+169 ETLANIMASVRGEQ
-183 LSEHEMVYINRYHF
+183 LTESEMTYINRYHF
-197 VRGLNHHT
+197 VRGLNHQT
-205 KEESEIRKVDSIT
+205 NEESEIKDVRSIT
-218 NTIIDPTNP
+218 NTIIDPTDP
-227 SVLNFHSDQ
+227 SVLHLHSDQ
-236 DEGFV
+236 DAGYTA
-241 SFVVI
+241 FVVI
-246 DEFLHNMA
+246 DEFLHNMS

-271 QMKVQTESKSITK
+271 QMKIQTESKSITK
-284 PALNIKKQQLKEEQ
+284 PALNLKRQQLKEEQ
-298 LEQQS
+298 KEQQS

-316 TLVRHLQDEIKKEEV
+316 TMVRHLQDEIKKEDV
-331 YLMNWLAVIVVH
+331 HVMNWLAVVVVH
-343 GNTKKEC
+343 GKTKKEC
-350 VRKATIVRRHLKGA
+350 VGKSKIVKRHLKGA

-397 KTTQDGLAECLFAI
+397 KTTQDGVAEGLFAV

-419 GFFLGWIDR
+419 GFFLGWVDR
-428 FMEHTDLENAIY
+428 FREHTDLENAIM
-440 SSRDFV
+440 SSREFV

-451 LANQYLK
+451 LANQQLK

-485 IYVTFLKIKSLYI
+485 NYISMLNIKSLYV

-506 WIQRVLNDQYI
+506 WIRKVLNDETI
-517 IENFPLYVA
+517 RENFPLYIA
-526 HLEKF
+526 HLEKYN
-531 HYITLDHENEN
+531 YITLDHEDQK

-549 ICFLPPMK
+549 VSFLPPMK

-579 TAFLRATSN
+579 TAFLRATSD
-588 VIERKQRGEQVGSLH
+588 VIEEKQKGSQVGSLD
-603 IIKEMQG
+603 IIRKMQDHP
-610 ENQEPAVRK
+610 EKAVQK

-644 LSLDE
+644 LSLEE
-649 RITILEVENLDLPE
+649 RITILEVENMDLPDY
-663 HSERIENYTISQ
+663 SERIENYTISQ

-727 RSYNNAEFFISQ
+727 RSYNNAEYFISQ
-739 STKDALKEEDSG
+739 STKDALNDEDKG

-774 EVTKENEKMLG
+774 EVTEENKKMME

>member
-1 MKLKTPMKAIH
+1 
-12 KNLLLTRTGDVW
+12 
-24 AYYRIKSN
+24 
-32 SIPMQNKEKVNAYKK
+32 MQNKEKVESYKK

-61 FHMMMYPSEY
+61 FHLMMYPSEY
-71 ELDKRFKDLE
+71 ELEKRFKDLE
-81 SDIADDALDV
+81 TDIAADAMDV

-110 TKYDFIFGV
+110 TKYDFILGV
-119 KLKNSLVNISMEI
+119 KLKSSLVNISVEL
-132 KDNILSLFNTATDT
+132 KDNILSFFNTATDT
-146 FVKMLGWEQN
+146 VVKMLGWEQN
-156 VSTSFFK
+156 VSTSFFEK
-163 QYEEVE
+163 YEEVE
-169 DNLANIMTSVRGER
+169 ETLANIMASVRGER
-183 LSEHEMVYINRYHF
+183 LSESEMTYINRYHF
-197 VRGLNHHT
+197 VRGLKHQTN
-205 KEESEIRKVDSIT
+205 EESEIKDVRSIT
-218 NTIIDPTNP
+218 NTIIDPTDP
-227 SVLNFHSDQ
+227 SVLHFHSDQ
-236 DEGFV
+236 DEGY
-241 SFVVI
+241 SAFVVI
-246 DEFLHNMA
+246 DEFLHNMS

-271 QMKVQTESKSITK
+271 QMKIQTESKSITK
-284 PALNIKKQQLKEEQ
+284 PALNLKRQQLKEEQ
-298 LEQQS
+298 KEQQS

-316 TLVRHLQDEIKKEEV
+316 TMIRHLQDEIKKEDV
-331 YLMNWLAVIVVH
+331 HVMNWLSVIVVH
-343 GNTKKEC
+343 GKTKKEC
-350 VRKATIVRRHLKGA
+350 VGKATIVKRHLKGA

-397 KTTQDGLAECLFAI
+397 KTTQDGVAEGLFAV

-419 GFFLGWIDR
+419 GFFLGWVDR
-428 FMEHTDLENAIY
+428 FQEHTDLESAIM

-451 LANQYLK
+451 LANQQLK

-485 IYVTFLKIKSLYI
+485 NYISMLNIKSLYI

-506 WIQRVLNDQYI
+506 WIQRVLNDEYI
-517 IENFPLYVA
+517 RENFPLYIA
-526 HLEKF
+526 HLEKYN
-531 HYITLDHENEN
+531 YITLDHENTH

-549 ICFLPPMK
+549 ISFLPPMK

-569 YDFKGKDDIN
+569 YDFKGKDDVN
-579 TAFLRATSN
+579 TAFLRATSE
-588 VIERKQRGEQVGSLH
+588 VIEAKQKGEQVGSLD
-603 IIKEMQG
+603 IIRRMQNHP
-610 ENQEPAVRK
+610 EEAVQK

-644 LSLDE
+644 LSLE
-649 RITILEVENLDLPE
+649 KRITILEVENMDLPD
-663 HSERIENYTISQ
+663 HGERLENYTISQ

-685 GKFCELFGMNPD
+685 GKFCELFGMNQD

-727 RSYNNAEFFISQ
+727 RSYNNAEYFISQ

-774 EVTKENEKMLG
+774 EVTEENKKMME

>member
-1 MKLKTPMKAIH
+1 
-12 KNLLLTRTGDVW
+12 
-24 AYYRIKSN
+24 
-32 SIPMQNKEKVNAYKK
+32 MQNKEKVNAYKK

-81 SDIADDALDV
+81 SDIAEDALDV

-110 TKYDFIFGV
+110 TKCDFIFGV
-119 KLKNSLVNISMEI
+119 RLKNSLVNISMEI

-146 FVKMLGWEQN
+146 VVKMLGWEQN

-169 DNLANIMTSVRGER
+169 DNLANIMASVLGER
-183 LSEHEMVYINRYHF
+183 LSENEMVYINRYHF
-197 VRGLNHHT
+197 VRGLNHQT
-205 KEESEIRKVDSIT
+205 KEESVVRKIDSIT

-227 SVLNFHSDQ
+227 SVLNLHSDQ

-246 DEFLHNMA
+246 DEFFHNMA

-298 LEQQS
+298 FEQQS

-331 YLMNWLAVIVVH
+331 HLMNWLAVVVVH
-343 GNTKKEC
+343 GKTKKEC

-374 QLNLFYKMLPGEKL
+374 QINLFYKMLPGEKI

-397 KTTQDGLAECLFAI
+397 KTTQDGIAECLFAI
-411 NSDIGSKI
+411 NSNIGSKI
-419 GFFLGWIDR
+419 GFFLGWVDR
-428 FMEHTDLENAIY
+428 FIEHTDLESAIN
-440 SSRDFV
+440 SSRDFI

-451 LANQYLK
+451 MANQQIK
-458 GSKTRSPHCLITGDT
+458 GSKTRSPHILITGDT
-473 GNGKSYLAKLIF
+473 GNGKSYLAKLLF
-485 IYVTFLKIKSLYI
+485 IYISFLRVKALYI

-506 WIQRVLNDQYI
+506 WVRRVLNDQYI
-517 IENFPLYVA
+517 RGNFPLFVE
-526 HLEKF
+526 HLEKYN
-531 HYITLDHENEN
+531 YITLDHEKEK

-549 ICFLPPMK
+549 ISFLPPMK

-569 YDFKGKDDIN
+569 YNFKGKDDVN
-579 TAFLRATSN
+579 TAFLRATSE
-588 VIERKQRGEQVGSLH
+588 VIERKQRGEQVGSLN
-603 IIKEMQG
+603 IIREMQKH
-610 ENQEPAVRK
+610 EELAVKK
-619 AGDYLNEVVSD
+619 AGDYLNEVVED

-644 LSLDE
+644 LSLSK
-649 RITILEVENLDLPE
+649 RLTILEVENLDLPG
-663 HSERIENYTISQ
+663 HSEQYENYTISQ

-685 GKFCELFGMNPD
+685 GKFCELFGMNRD
-697 EQTVEFIDEAWIFTT
+697 EQTTAFMDEAWIFET
-712 SQQGK
+712 SKQGK
-717 KVERQMRRIG
+717 KVNRQMRRIG
-727 RSYNNAEFFISQ
+727 RSYNNSLCFISQ
-739 STKDALKEEDSG
+739 STKDALSEEDSG

-774 EVTKENEKMLG
+774 EVTKENKKMLE

-808 LFEEWQGALK
+808 LFEEWEGALK

-823 AVAYA
+823 AVAFA
-828 EEKYL
+828 EENYL

>member
-1 MKLKTPMKAIH
+1 MKLRTPMKAIYN
-12 KNLLLTRTGDVW
+12 NLLLTRTGDVW
-24 AYYRIKSN
+24 AYYRIKSS
-32 SIPMQNKEKVNAYKK
+32 SIPMQNKEEVESYKQ
-47 KWQHLFEEITSYED
+47 KWKHLFEEITSYDD
-61 FHMMMYPSEY
+61 FHLMMYPSEY
-71 ELDKRFKDLE
+71 ELEKRFEDLE
-81 SDIADDALDV
+81 SDLAEDALDV

-110 TKYDFIFGV
+110 TKYDYIFGI
-119 KLKNSLVNISMEI
+119 KLKNSLVNISVEM
-132 KDNILSLFNTATDT
+132 KDNVLSLFDTATNT
-146 FVKMLGWEQN
+146 VVKMLGWEQN
-156 VSTSFFK
+156 VPTSFFYK
-163 QYEEVE
+163 YEEVE
-169 DNLANIMTSVRGER
+169 ETLANVMASIWGER
-183 LSEHEMVYINRYHF
+183 LTEQEMTYMNRYHF
-197 VRGLNHHT
+197 VRGLNHT
-205 KEESEIRKVDSIT
+205 IEEESEIRNVRSIT
-218 NTIIDPTNP
+218 NTLIDPTHP
-227 SVLNFHSDQ
+227 SVLYLHSDQ
-236 DEGFV
+236 DEGFT
-241 SFVVI
+241 SFVVV
-246 DEFLHNMA
+246 DEFLHNMS

-259 YEAQSLPFPVEV
+259 YEAQALPFPVEV
-271 QMKVQTESKSITK
+271 QIKAQTESKSITK

-298 LEQQS
+298 REQHS

-316 TLVRHLQDEIKKEEV
+316 TMVRHLQDEIKKEEV

-343 GNTKKEC
+343 GKDKKDC
-350 VRKATIVRRHLKGA
+350 TQKATIVRRHLKGA

-374 QLNLFYKMLPGEKL
+374 QMKLFYKMLPGEKL
-388 DITDKNWIQ
+388 DMTDKNWIQ
-397 KTTQDGLAECLFAI
+397 KTTQDGLAEGLFAV

-419 GFFLGWIDR
+419 GFFIGWVDR
-428 FMEHTDLENAIY
+428 FLKHTDLENAIL

-451 LANQYLK
+451 LANQQLK
-458 GSKTRSPHCLITGDT
+458 GSKTRSPHCLISGDT
-473 GNGKSYLAKLIF
+473 GNGKSYLAKLLFNYIS
-485 IYVTFLKIKSLYI
+485 LLNIKALYI

-506 WIQRVLNDQYI
+506 WIRKVLNDETI
-517 IENFPLYVA
+517 RENFPLYIA
-526 HLEKF
+526 HLEKYN
-531 HYITLDHENEN
+531 YITLDHEDEK

-549 ICFLPPMK
+549 ISFLPPMK

-579 TAFLRATSN
+579 TAFLRATSD
-588 VIERKQRGEQVGSLH
+588 VIEAKQKGNQVGSLH
-603 IIKEMQG
+603 IIRKMQNHP
-610 ENQEPAVRK
+610 EKAVQK
-619 AGDYLNEVVSD
+619 AGDYLNEVVAD

-644 LSLDE
+644 LSLEE
-649 RITILEVENLDLPE
+649 RITILEVENMDLPDY
-663 HSERIENYTISQ
+663 SERIENYTITQ

-727 RSYNNAEFFISQ
+727 RSYNNAEYFISQ
-739 STKDALKEEDSG
+739 STKDALKEEDNG

-760 EPNEREEVLKWMNM
+760 EPNEREDVLKWMNM
-774 EVTKENEKMLG
+774 EVTKENLKMME

-795 DYYGRTS
+795 DYYGRTA

-808 LFEEWQGALK
+808 LFEEWEGALK

>member
-1 MKLKTPMKAIH
+1 
-12 KNLLLTRTGDVW
+12 
-24 AYYRIKSN
+24 
-32 SIPMQNKEKVNAYKK
+32 MQNREKVEMYKK

-61 FHMMMYPSEY
+61 FHLMMYPSEY
-71 ELDKRFKDLE
+71 ELERRFKDLE
-81 SDIADDALDV
+81 TDIAVDAIDV

-110 TKYDFIFGV
+110 TKYDFILGV
-119 KLKNSLVNISMEI
+119 KLKSSLVNISVEL
-132 KDNILSLFNTATDT
+132 KDNILSFFNTATDT
-146 FVKMLGWEQN
+146 VVKMLGWEQN
-156 VSTSFFK
+156 VSTSFFEK
-163 QYEEVE
+163 YEEVE
-169 DNLANIMTSVRGER
+169 ETLANIMTSVRGEQ
-183 LSEHEMVYINRYHF
+183 LTESEMTYINRYHF
-197 VRGLNHHT
+197 VRGLNHQT
-205 KEESEIRKVDSIT
+205 NEESEIKDVRSIT
-218 NTIIDPTNP
+218 NTIIDPTDP
-227 SVLNFHSDQ
+227 SVLHLHSDQ
-236 DEGFV
+236 DAGYTA
-241 SFVVI
+241 FVVI
-246 DEFLHNMA
+246 DEFLHNMS

-271 QMKVQTESKSITK
+271 QMKIQTESKSITK
-284 PALNIKKQQLKEEQ
+284 PALNLKRQQLKEEQ
-298 LEQQS
+298 KEQQS

-316 TLVRHLQDEIKKEEV
+316 TMVRHLQDEIKKEDV
-331 YLMNWLAVIVVH
+331 HVMNWLAVVVVH
-343 GNTKKEC
+343 GKTKKEC
-350 VRKATIVRRHLKGA
+350 VGKSKIVKRHLKGA

-397 KTTQDGLAECLFAI
+397 KTTQDGVAEGLFAV

-419 GFFLGWIDR
+419 GFFLGWVDR
-428 FMEHTDLENAIY
+428 FREHTDLENAIM
-440 SSRDFV
+440 SSREFV

-451 LANQYLK
+451 LANQQLK

-485 IYVTFLKIKSLYI
+485 NYISMLNIKSLYV

-506 WIQRVLNDQYI
+506 WIRKVLNDETI
-517 IENFPLYVA
+517 RENFPLYIA
-526 HLEKF
+526 HLEKYN
-531 HYITLDHENEN
+531 YITLDHEDQK

-549 ICFLPPMK
+549 VSFLPPMK

-579 TAFLRATSN
+579 TAFLRATSD
-588 VIERKQRGEQVGSLH
+588 VIEEKQKGNQVGSLD
-603 IIKEMQG
+603 IIRKMQDHP
-610 ENQEPAVRK
+610 EKAVQK

-644 LSLDE
+644 LSLEE
-649 RITILEVENLDLPE
+649 RITILEVENMDLPDY
-663 HSERIENYTISQ
+663 SERIENYTISQ

-727 RSYNNAEFFISQ
+727 RSYNNAEYFISQ
-739 STKDALKEEDSG
+739 STKDALNDEDKG

-774 EVTKENEKMLG
+774 EVTEENKKMME

>member
-1 MKLKTPMKAIH
+1 MRLKTPMKAIH

-32 SIPMQNKEKVNAYKK
+32 SIPMQNKEKVESYKK

-61 FHMMMYPSEY
+61 FHLMMYPSEY
-71 ELDKRFKDLE
+71 ELEKRFKDLE
-81 SDIADDALDV
+81 TDIAADAMDV

-110 TKYDFIFGV
+110 TKYDFILGV
-119 KLKNSLVNISMEI
+119 KLKSSLVNISVEL
-132 KDNILSLFNTATDT
+132 KDNILSLFNMATDT
-146 FVKMLGWEQN
+146 VVKMLGWEQN
-156 VSTSFFK
+156 VSTSFFEK
-163 QYEEVE
+163 YEEVE
-169 DNLANIMTSVRGER
+169 ETLANIIASVRGER
-183 LSEHEMVYINRYHF
+183 LSESEMTYINRYHF
-197 VRGLNHHT
+197 VRGLKHQTN
-205 KEESEIRKVDSIT
+205 EESEIKDVRSIT
-218 NTIIDPTNP
+218 NTIIDPTDP
-227 SVLNFHSDQ
+227 SVLHLHSDQ
-236 DEGFV
+236 DEGYTA
-241 SFVVI
+241 FVVI
-246 DEFLHNMA
+246 DEFLHNMS

-271 QMKVQTESKSITK
+271 QMKIQTESKSITK
-284 PALNIKKQQLKEEQ
+284 PALNLKRQQLKEEQ
-298 LEQQS
+298 KEQQS

-316 TLVRHLQDEIKKEEV
+316 TMVRHLQDEIKKEDV
-331 YLMNWLAVIVVH
+331 HVMNWLAVVVVH
-343 GNTKKEC
+343 GKTKKEC
-350 VRKATIVRRHLKGA
+350 VGKSKIVKRHLKGA

-397 KTTQDGLAECLFAI
+397 KTTQDGVAEGLFAV

-419 GFFLGWIDR
+419 GFFLGWVDR
-428 FMEHTDLENAIY
+428 FREHTDLENAIM
-440 SSRDFV
+440 SSREFV

-451 LANQYLK
+451 LANQQLK

-485 IYVTFLKIKSLYI
+485 NYISMLNIKSLYV

-506 WIQRVLNDQYI
+506 WIRKVLNDETI
-517 IENFPLYVA
+517 RENFPLYIA
-526 HLEKF
+526 HLEKYN
-531 HYITLDHENEN
+531 YITLDHEDQK

-549 ICFLPPMK
+549 ISFLPPMK

-569 YDFKGKDDIN
+569 YDFKGKDDVN
-579 TAFLRATSN
+579 TAFLRATSD
-588 VIERKQRGEQVGSLH
+588 VIEEKQKGNQVGSLD
-603 IIKEMQG
+603 IIRKMQDHP
-610 ENQEPAVRK
+610 EKAVQK

-644 LSLDE
+644 LSLEE
-649 RITILEVENLDLPE
+649 RITILEVENMDLPDY
-663 HSERIENYTISQ
+663 SERIENYTISQ

-727 RSYNNAEFFISQ
+727 RSYNNAEYFISQ
-739 STKDALKEEDSG
+739 STKDALNDEDKG

-774 EVTKENEKMLG
+774 EVTEENKKMME

>member
-1 MKLKTPMKAIH
+1 
-12 KNLLLTRTGDVW
+12 
-24 AYYRIKSN
+24 
-32 SIPMQNKEKVNAYKK
+32 MQNREKVETYKK

-61 FHMMMYPSEY
+61 FHLMMYPSEY
-71 ELDKRFKDLE
+71 ELEKRFKDLE
-81 SDIADDALDV
+81 TDIAADAMDV

-110 TKYDFIFGV
+110 TKYDFILGV
-119 KLKNSLVNISMEI
+119 KLKSSLVNISVEL
-132 KDNILSLFNTATDT
+132 KDNILSFFNTATDT
-146 FVKMLGWEQN
+146 VVKMLGWEQN
-156 VSTSFFK
+156 VSTSFFEK
-163 QYEEVE
+163 YEEVE
-169 DNLANIMTSVRGER
+169 ETLANIMASVRGEQ
-183 LSEHEMVYINRYHF
+183 LTESEMTYINRYHF
-197 VRGLNHHT
+197 VRGLNHQT
-205 KEESEIRKVDSIT
+205 NEESEIKDVRSIT
-218 NTIIDPTNP
+218 NTIIDPTDP
-227 SVLNFHSDQ
+227 SVLHLHSDQ
-236 DEGFV
+236 DEGY
-241 SFVVI
+241 SAFVVI
-246 DEFLHNMA
+246 DEFLHNMS

-271 QMKVQTESKSITK
+271 QMKIQTESKSITK
-284 PALNIKKQQLKEEQ
+284 PALNLKRQQLKEEQ
-298 LEQQS
+298 KEQQS

-316 TLVRHLQDEIKKEEV
+316 TMVRHLQDEIKKEEV
-331 YLMNWLAVIVVH
+331 HLMNWLSVIVVH
-343 GNTKKEC
+343 GKTKKEC
-350 VRKATIVRRHLKGA
+350 VGKATIVKRHLKGA

-397 KTTQDGLAECLFAI
+397 KTTQDGVAEGLFAV

-419 GFFLGWIDR
+419 GFFLGWVDR
-428 FMEHTDLENAIY
+428 FREHTDLENAIM
-440 SSRDFV
+440 SSREFV

-451 LANQYLK
+451 LANQQLK

-485 IYVTFLKIKSLYI
+485 NYISMLNIKSLYV

-506 WIQRVLNDQYI
+506 WIRKVLNDETI
-517 IENFPLYVA
+517 RENFPLYIT
-526 HLEKF
+526 HLEKYN
-531 HYITLDHENEN
+531 YITLDHEDQK

-549 ICFLPPMK
+549 ISFLPPMK

-569 YDFKGKDDIN
+569 YDFKGKDDVN
-579 TAFLRATSN
+579 TAFLRATSE
-588 VIERKQRGEQVGSLH
+588 VISAKQKGEQVGSLD
-603 IIKEMQG
+603 IIRRMQ
-610 ENQEPAVRK
+610 EHPEETVQK

-644 LSLDE
+644 LSLEE
-649 RITILEVENLDLPE
+649 RITILEVENMDLPDY
-663 HSERIENYTISQ
+663 SERIENYTISQ

-727 RSYNNAEFFISQ
+727 RSYNNAEYFISQ

-774 EVTKENEKMLG
+774 EVTEENKKMME

>member
-1 MKLKTPMKAIH
+1 M
-12 KNLLLTRTGDVW
+12 
-24 AYYRIKSN
+24 
-32 SIPMQNKEKVNAYKK
+32 YKK

-61 FHMMMYPSEY
+61 FHLMMYPSEY
-71 ELDKRFKDLE
+71 ELEKRFKDLE
-81 SDIADDALDV
+81 TDIAADAMDV

-110 TKYDFIFGV
+110 TKYDFILGV
-119 KLKNSLVNISMEI
+119 KLKSSLVNISVEL
-132 KDNILSLFNTATDT
+132 KDNILSFFNTATDT
-146 FVKMLGWEQN
+146 VVKMLGWEQN
-156 VSTSFFK
+156 VSTSFFEK
-163 QYEEVE
+163 YEEVE
-169 DNLANIMTSVRGER
+169 ETLANIMASVRGEQ
-183 LSEHEMVYINRYHF
+183 LAESEMTYINRYHF
-197 VRGLNHHT
+197 VRGLNHQT
-205 KEESEIRKVDSIT
+205 NEESEIKDVRSIT
-218 NTIIDPTNP
+218 NTIIDPTDP
-227 SVLNFHSDQ
+227 SVLHLHSDQ
-236 DEGFV
+236 DEGY
-241 SFVVI
+241 SAFVVI
-246 DEFLHNMA
+246 DEFLHNMS

-271 QMKVQTESKSITK
+271 QMKIQTESKSITK
-284 PALNIKKQQLKEEQ
+284 PALNLKRQQLKEEQ
-298 LEQQS
+298 KEQQS

-316 TLVRHLQDEIKKEEV
+316 TMVRHLQDEIKKEDV
-331 YLMNWLAVIVVH
+331 HVMNWLAVVVVH
-343 GNTKKEC
+343 GKTKKEC
-350 VRKATIVRRHLKGA
+350 VGKSKIVKRHLKGA

-397 KTTQDGLAECLFAI
+397 KTTQDGVAEGLFAV

-419 GFFLGWIDR
+419 GFFLGWVDR
-428 FMEHTDLENAIY
+428 FREHTDLENAIM
-440 SSRDFV
+440 SSREFV

-451 LANQYLK
+451 LANQQLK

-485 IYVTFLKIKSLYI
+485 NYISMLNIKSLYV

-506 WIQRVLNDQYI
+506 WIRKVLNDETI
-517 IENFPLYVA
+517 RENFPLYIA
-526 HLEKF
+526 HLEKYN
-531 HYITLDHENEN
+531 YITLDHEDRK

-549 ICFLPPMK
+549 ISFLPPMK

-579 TAFLRATSN
+579 TAFLRATSD
-588 VIERKQRGEQVGSLH
+588 VIEEKQKGNQVGSLD
-603 IIKEMQG
+603 IIQKMQDHP
-610 ENQEPAVRK
+610 EKAVQK

-644 LSLDE
+644 LSLEE
-649 RITILEVENLDLPE
+649 RITILEVENMDLPDY
-663 HSERIENYTISQ
+663 SERIENYTISQ

-727 RSYNNAEFFISQ
+727 RSYNNAEYFISQ
-739 STKDALKEEDSG
+739 STKDALNDEDKG

-774 EVTKENEKMLG
+774 EVTEENKKMME

>member
-1 MKLKTPMKAIH
+1 MRLKTPMKAIH

-32 SIPMQNKEKVNAYKK
+32 SIPMQNREKVESYKK

-61 FHMMMYPSEY
+61 FHLMMYPSKY
-71 ELDKRFKDLE
+71 ELEKRFKDLE
-81 SDIADDALDV
+81 TDIAADAMDV

-110 TKYDFIFGV
+110 TKYDFILGV
-119 KLKNSLVNISMEI
+119 KLKSSLVNISVEL
-132 KDNILSLFNTATDT
+132 KDNILSFFNTATDT
-146 FVKMLGWEQN
+146 VVKMLGWEQN
-156 VSTSFFK
+156 VSTSFEK
-163 QYEEVE
+163 YEEVE
-169 DNLANIMTSVRGER
+169 ETLANIMASVRGER
-183 LSEHEMVYINRYHF
+183 LSETEMTYINRYHF
-197 VRGLNHHT
+197 VRGLKHQTN
-205 KEESEIRKVDSIT
+205 EESEIKDVRSIT
-218 NTIIDPTNP
+218 NTIIDPTDP
-227 SVLNFHSDQ
+227 SVLHLHSDQ
-236 DEGFV
+236 DEGY
-241 SFVVI
+241 SAFVVI
-246 DEFLHNMA
+246 DEFLHNMS

-271 QMKVQTESKSITK
+271 QMKIQTESKSITK
-284 PALNIKKQQLKEEQ
+284 PALNLKRQQLKEEQ
-298 LEQQS
+298 KEQQS

-316 TLVRHLQDEIKKEEV
+316 TMIRHLQDEIKKEDV
-331 YLMNWLAVIVVH
+331 HVMNWLSVIVVH
-343 GNTKKEC
+343 GKTKKEC
-350 VRKATIVRRHLKGA
+350 VGKATIVKRHLKGA

-397 KTTQDGLAECLFAI
+397 KTTQDGVAESLFAV

-419 GFFLGWIDR
+419 GFFLGWVDR
-428 FMEHTDLENAIY
+428 FQEHTDLESAIM

-451 LANQYLK
+451 LANQQLK

-485 IYVTFLKIKSLYI
+485 NYISMLNIKSLYI

-506 WIQRVLNDQYI
+506 WIQRVLNDEYI
-517 IENFPLYVA
+517 RENFPLYIA
-526 HLEKF
+526 HLEKYN
-531 HYITLDHENEN
+531 YITLDHENTH

-549 ICFLPPMK
+549 ISFLPPMK

-579 TAFLRATSN
+579 TAFLRATSE
-588 VIERKQRGEQVGSLH
+588 VIDAKQKGEQVGSLD
-603 IIKEMQG
+603 IIRKMQSHP
-610 ENQEPAVRK
+610 EEAVQK

-644 LSLDE
+644 LSLE
-649 RITILEVENLDLPE
+649 KRITILEVENMDLPD
-663 HSERIENYTISQ
+663 HAERLENYTISQ

-717 KVERQMRRIG
+717 K
-727 RSYNNAEFFISQ
+727 
-739 STKDALKEEDSG
+739 
-751 NFGVAFAFD
+751 
-760 EPNEREEVLKWMNM
+760 
-774 EVTKENEKMLG
+774 
-785 SMFQGQCLFK
+785 
-795 DYYGRTS
+795 
-802 KISIEC
+802 
-808 LFEEWQGALK
+808 
-818 TVEKK
+818 
-823 AVAYA
+823 
-828 EEKYL
+828 

>member
-1 MKLKTPMKAIH
+1 MRLKTPMKAIH

-32 SIPMQNKEKVNAYKK
+32 SIPMQNKEKVESYKK

-61 FHMMMYPSEY
+61 FHLMMYPSEY
-71 ELDKRFKDLE
+71 ELEKRFKDLE
-81 SDIADDALDV
+81 TDIAADAMDV

-110 TKYDFIFGV
+110 TKYDFILGV
-119 KLKNSLVNISMEI
+119 KLKSSLVNISVEL
-132 KDNILSLFNTATDT
+132 KDNILSFFNTATDT
-146 FVKMLGWEQN
+146 VVKMLGWEQN
-156 VSTSFFK
+156 VSTSFFEK
-163 QYEEVE
+163 YEEVE
-169 DNLANIMTSVRGER
+169 ETLANIMASVRGER
-183 LSEHEMVYINRYHF
+183 LSETEMTYINRYHF
-197 VRGLNHHT
+197 VRGLKHQTN
-205 KEESEIRKVDSIT
+205 EESEIKDVRSIT
-218 NTIIDPTNP
+218 NTIIDPTDP
-227 SVLNFHSDQ
+227 SVLHLHSDQ
-236 DEGFV
+236 DEGY
-241 SFVVI
+241 SAFVVI
-246 DEFLHNMA
+246 DEFLHNMS

-271 QMKVQTESKSITK
+271 QMKIQTESKSITK
-284 PALNIKKQQLKEEQ
+284 PALNLKRQQLKEEQ
-298 LEQQS
+298 KEQQS

-316 TLVRHLQDEIKKEEV
+316 TMIRHLQDEIKKEDV
-331 YLMNWLAVIVVH
+331 HVMNWLSVIVVH
-343 GNTKKEC
+343 GKTKKEC
-350 VRKATIVRRHLKGA
+350 VGKATIVKRHLKGA

-397 KTTQDGLAECLFAI
+397 KTTQDGVAESLFAV

-419 GFFLGWIDR
+419 GFFLGWVDR
-428 FMEHTDLENAIY
+428 FQEHTDLESAIM

-451 LANQYLK
+451 LANQQLK

-485 IYVTFLKIKSLYI
+485 NYISMLNIKSLYI

-506 WIQRVLNDQYI
+506 WIQRVLNDEYI
-517 IENFPLYVA
+517 RENFPLYIA
-526 HLEKF
+526 HLEKYN
-531 HYITLDHENEN
+531 YITLDHENTH

-549 ICFLPPMK
+549 ISFLPPMK

-569 YDFKGKDDIN
+569 YDFKGKDDVN
-579 TAFLRATSN
+579 TAFLRATSE
-588 VIERKQRGEQVGSLH
+588 VIDEKQKGEQVGSLD
-603 IIKEMQG
+603 IIRKMQG
-610 ENQEPAVRK
+610 HPEEAVQK

-644 LSLDE
+644 LSLE
-649 RITILEVENLDLPE
+649 KRITILEVENMDLPD
-663 HSERIENYTISQ
+663 HAERLENYTISQ

-727 RSYNNAEFFISQ
+727 RSYNNAEYFISQ

-774 EVTKENEKMLG
+774 EVTKENKKMME

>member
-1 MKLKTPMKAIH
+1 MKLRTPMKAIYN
-12 KNLLLTRTGDVW
+12 NLLLTRTGDVW
-24 AYYRIKSN
+24 AYYRIKSS
-32 SIPMQNKEKVNAYKK
+32 SIPMQNKEEVEGYKQ
-47 KWQHLFEEITSYED
+47 KWKHLFEEITSYDD
-61 FHMMMYPSEY
+61 FHLMMYPSEY
-71 ELDKRFKDLE
+71 ELEKRFEDLE
-81 SDIADDALDV
+81 SDLAADALDV

-119 KLKNSLVNISMEI
+119 KLKNSLVNISVEM
-132 KDNILSLFNTATDT
+132 KDNVLSLFNTATDT
-146 FVKMLGWEQN
+146 VVKMLGWEQN
-156 VSTSFFK
+156 VPTSFFYK
-163 QYEEVE
+163 YEEVE
-169 DNLANIMTSVRGER
+169 ETLANIMASIRGER
-183 LSEHEMVYINRYHF
+183 LTKQEMTYMNRYHF
-197 VRGLNHHT
+197 VRGLKHQIE
-205 KEESEIRKVDSIT
+205 EESEIRNVRSIT
-218 NTIIDPTNP
+218 NTLIDPTHP
-227 SVLNFHSDQ
+227 SVLHLHSDQ
-236 DEGFV
+236 DEGFT
-241 SFVVI
+241 SFVVV
-246 DEFLHNMA
+246 DEFLHNMS

-259 YEAQSLPFPVEV
+259 YEAQALPFPVEV
-271 QMKVQTESKSITK
+271 QIKAQTESKSITK

-298 LEQQS
+298 REQHS

-316 TLVRHLQDEIKKEEV
+316 TMVRHLQDEIKKEEV

-343 GNTKKEC
+343 GKDKKDC
-350 VRKATIVRRHLKGA
+350 TQKATIVRRHLKGT

-374 QLNLFYKMLPGEKL
+374 QLKLFYKMLPGEKL
-388 DITDKNWIQ
+388 DMTDKNWIQ
-397 KTTQDGLAECLFAI
+397 KTTQDGLAEGLFAV

-419 GFFLGWIDR
+419 GFFIGWVDR
-428 FMEHTDLENAIY
+428 FLKHTDLENAIL

-451 LANQYLK
+451 LANQQLK
-458 GSKTRSPHCLITGDT
+458 GSKTRSPHCLISGDT
-473 GNGKSYLAKLIF
+473 GNGKSYLAKLLFNYIS
-485 IYVTFLKIKSLYI
+485 LLNIKALYI

-506 WIQRVLNDQYI
+506 WIRKVLNDETI
-517 IENFPLYVA
+517 RENFPLYIA
-526 HLEKF
+526 HLEKYN
-531 HYITLDHENEN
+531 YITLDHEDEK

-549 ICFLPPMK
+549 ISFLPPMK

-579 TAFLRATSN
+579 TAFLRATSD
-588 VIERKQRGEQVGSLH
+588 VIEAKQKGNQVGSLH
-603 IIKEMQG
+603 IIRKMQNHP
-610 ENQEPAVRK
+610 EKAVQK
-619 AGDYLNEVVSD
+619 AGDYLNEVVAD

-644 LSLDE
+644 LSLEE
-649 RITILEVENLDLPE
+649 RITILEVENMDLPDY
-663 HSERIENYTISQ
+663 SERIENYTITQ

-727 RSYNNAEFFISQ
+727 RSYNNAEYFISQ
-739 STKDALKEEDSG
+739 STKDALKEEDNG

-760 EPNEREEVLKWMNM
+760 EPNEREDVLKWMNM
-774 EVTKENEKMLG
+774 EVTKENLKMME

-795 DYYGRTS
+795 DYYGRTA

-808 LFEEWQGALK
+808 LFEEWEGALK

>member
-1 MKLKTPMKAIH
+1 
-12 KNLLLTRTGDVW
+12 
-24 AYYRIKSN
+24 
-32 SIPMQNKEKVNAYKK
+32 MQNREKVESYKK

-61 FHMMMYPSEY
+61 FHLMMYPSEY
-71 ELDKRFKDLE
+71 ELEKRFKDLE
-81 SDIADDALDV
+81 TDIAVDAMDV

-110 TKYDFIFGV
+110 TKYDFILGV
-119 KLKNSLVNISMEI
+119 KLKSSLINISVEL
-132 KDNILSLFNTATDT
+132 KDNILSFFNTATDT
-146 FVKMLGWEQN
+146 VVKMLGWEQN
-156 VSTSFFK
+156 VSTSFFEK
-163 QYEEVE
+163 YEEVE
-169 DNLANIMTSVRGER
+169 ETLANIMASVRGEQ
-183 LSEHEMVYINRYHF
+183 LTESEMTYINRYHF
-197 VRGLNHHT
+197 VRGLNHQT
-205 KEESEIRKVDSIT
+205 NEESEIKDVRSIT
-218 NTIIDPTNP
+218 NTIIDPTDP
-227 SVLNFHSDQ
+227 SVLHLHSDQ
-236 DEGFV
+236 DEGY
-241 SFVVI
+241 SAFVVI
-246 DEFLHNMA
+246 DEFLHNMS

-271 QMKVQTESKSITK
+271 QMKIQTESKSITK
-284 PALNIKKQQLKEEQ
+284 PALNLKRQQLKEEQ
-298 LEQQS
+298 KEQQS

-316 TLVRHLQDEIKKEEV
+316 TMVRHLQDEIKKEDV
-331 YLMNWLAVIVVH
+331 HVMNWLAVVVVH
-343 GNTKKEC
+343 GKTKKEC
-350 VRKATIVRRHLKGA
+350 VGKSKIVKRHLKGA

-397 KTTQDGLAECLFAI
+397 KTTQDGVAEGLFAV

-419 GFFLGWIDR
+419 GFFLGWVDR
-428 FMEHTDLENAIY
+428 FREHTDLENAIM
-440 SSRDFV
+440 SSREFV

-451 LANQYLK
+451 LANQQLK

-485 IYVTFLKIKSLYI
+485 NYISMLNIKSLYV

-506 WIQRVLNDQYI
+506 WIRKVLNDETI
-517 IENFPLYVA
+517 RENFPLYIA
-526 HLEKF
+526 HLEKYN
-531 HYITLDHENEN
+531 YITLDHEDQK

-549 ICFLPPMK
+549 VSFLPPMK

-579 TAFLRATSN
+579 TAFLRATSD
-588 VIERKQRGEQVGSLH
+588 VIEEKQKGNQVGSLD
-603 IIKEMQG
+603 IIRKMQDHP
-610 ENQEPAVRK
+610 EKAVQK

-644 LSLDE
+644 LSLEE
-649 RITILEVENLDLPE
+649 RITILEVENMDLPDY
-663 HSERIENYTISQ
+663 SERIENYTISQ

-727 RSYNNAEFFISQ
+727 RSYNNAEYFISQ
-739 STKDALKEEDSG
+739 STKDALNDEDKG

-774 EVTKENEKMLG
+774 EVTEENKKMME

>member
-1 MKLKTPMKAIH
+1 MRLKTPMKAIH

-32 SIPMQNKEKVNAYKK
+32 SIPMQNREKVESYKK
-47 KWQHLFEEITSYED
+47 KWQHLFEEITSYDD
-61 FHMMMYPSEY
+61 FHLMMYPSEY
-71 ELDKRFKDLE
+71 ELEKRFKDLE
-81 SDIADDALDV
+81 TDIAADAMDV

-110 TKYDFIFGV
+110 TKYDFILGV
-119 KLKNSLVNISMEI
+119 KLKSSLVNISVEL
-132 KDNILSLFNTATDT
+132 KDNILSFFNTATDT
-146 FVKMLGWEQN
+146 VVKMLGWEQN
-156 VSTSFFK
+156 VSTSFFEK
-163 QYEEVE
+163 YEEVE
-169 DNLANIMTSVRGER
+169 ETLANIMASVRGER
-183 LSEHEMVYINRYHF
+183 LSESEMTYINRYHF
-197 VRGLNHHT
+197 VRGLNHQT
-205 KEESEIRKVDSIT
+205 DEESEIKDVRSIT
-218 NTIIDPTNP
+218 NTIIDPTDP
-227 SVLNFHSDQ
+227 SVLHLHSDQ
-236 DEGFV
+236 DEGYSAFI
-241 SFVVI
+241 VI
-246 DEFLHNMA
+246 DEFLHNMS

-271 QMKVQTESKSITK
+271 QMKIQTESKSITK
-284 PALNIKKQQLKEEQ
+284 PALNLKRQQLKEEQ
-298 LEQQS
+298 KEQQS

-316 TLVRHLQDEIKKEEV
+316 TMIRHLQDEIKKEDV
-331 YLMNWLAVIVVH
+331 HVMNWLAVVVVH
-343 GNTKKEC
+343 GKTKKEC
-350 VRKATIVRRHLKGA
+350 VGKSKIVKRHLKGA
-364 GITCRLPVAD
+364 GVTCRLPVAD

-397 KTTQDGLAECLFAI
+397 KTTQDGVAEGLFAV
-411 NSDIGSKI
+411 NSNIGSKI
-419 GFFLGWIDR
+419 GFFLGWVDR
-428 FMEHTDLENAIY
+428 FQEHTDLESAIM
-440 SSRDFV
+440 SSREFF

-451 LANQYLK
+451 LANQQLK
-458 GSKTRSPHCLITGDT
+458 GSKTRSPHCLISGDT
-473 GNGKSYLAKLIF
+473 GNGKSFLAKLIF
-485 IYVTFLKIKSLYI
+485 IYITMLNIKSLYI

-506 WIQRVLNDQYI
+506 WIRKVLNDETI
-517 IENFPLYVA
+517 RENFPLYIA
-526 HLEKF
+526 HLEKYN
-531 HYITLDHENEN
+531 YITLDHEDQK

-549 ICFLPPMK
+549 VSFLPPMK

-579 TAFLRATSN
+579 TAFLRATSD
-588 VIERKQRGEQVGSLH
+588 VIEEKQKGNQVGSLN
-603 IIKEMQG
+603 IIRKMQNHP
-610 ENQEPAVRK
+610 EKAVQK

-644 LSLDE
+644 LSLEE
-649 RITILEVENLDLPE
+649 RITILEVENMDLPDY
-663 HSERIENYTISQ
+663 SERIENYTISQ

-697 EQTVEFIDEAWIFTT
+697 EETVEFIDEAWIFTT

-727 RSYNNAEFFISQ
+727 RSYNNAEYFISQ

-774 EVTKENEKMLG
+774 EVTEENKKMME

-802 KISIEC
+802 KVSIEC

>member
-1 MKLKTPMKAIH
+1 
-12 KNLLLTRTGDVW
+12 
-24 AYYRIKSN
+24 
-32 SIPMQNKEKVNAYKK
+32 MQNREKVESYKK

-61 FHMMMYPSEY
+61 FHLMMYPSEY
-71 ELDKRFKDLE
+71 ELEKRFKDLE
-81 SDIADDALDV
+81 TDIAADAMDV

-110 TKYDFIFGV
+110 TKYDFILGV
-119 KLKNSLVNISMEI
+119 KLKSSLVNISVEL

-146 FVKMLGWEQN
+146 VVKMLGWEQN
-156 VSTSFFK
+156 VSTSFFEK
-163 QYEEVE
+163 YEEVE
-169 DNLANIMTSVRGER
+169 ETLANIMASVRGER
-183 LSEHEMVYINRYHF
+183 LSETEMTYINRYHF
-197 VRGLNHHT
+197 VRGLKHQTN
-205 KEESEIRKVDSIT
+205 EESEIKDVRSIT
-218 NTIIDPTNP
+218 NTIIDPTDP
-227 SVLNFHSDQ
+227 SVLHLHSDQ
-236 DEGFV
+236 DEGYTA
-241 SFVVI
+241 FVVI
-246 DEFLHNMA
+246 DEFLHNMS

-271 QMKVQTESKSITK
+271 QMKIQTESKSITK
-284 PALNIKKQQLKEEQ
+284 PALNLKKQQLKEEQ
-298 LEQQS
+298 KEQQS

-316 TLVRHLQDEIKKEEV
+316 TMVRHLQDEIKKEEV
-331 YLMNWLAVIVVH
+331 HLMNWLSVIVVH
-343 GNTKKEC
+343 GKTKKEC
-350 VRKATIVRRHLKGA
+350 VGKATIVKRHLKGA

-397 KTTQDGLAECLFAI
+397 KTTQDGVAEGLFAV

-419 GFFLGWIDR
+419 GFFLGWVDR
-428 FMEHTDLENAIY
+428 FQEHTDLESAIM

-451 LANQYLK
+451 LANQQLK

-485 IYVTFLKIKSLYI
+485 NYISMLNIKSLYI

-506 WIQRVLNDQYI
+506 WIQRVLNDEYI
-517 IENFPLYVA
+517 RENFPLYIA
-526 HLEKF
+526 HLEKYN
-531 HYITLDHENEN
+531 YITLDHENTH

-549 ICFLPPMK
+549 ISFLPPMK

-569 YDFKGKDDIN
+569 YDFKGKDDVN
-579 TAFLRATSN
+579 TAFLRATSE
-588 VIERKQRGEQVGSLH
+588 VIETKQKGEQVGSLD
-603 IIKEMQG
+603 IIRKMQNHP
-610 ENQEPAVRK
+610 EEAVQK

-644 LSLDE
+644 LSLE
-649 RITILEVENLDLPE
+649 KRITILEVENMDLPDY
-663 HSERIENYTISQ
+663 SERIENYTISQ

-727 RSYNNAEFFISQ
+727 RSYNNAEYFISQ
-739 STKDALKEEDSG
+739 STKDALNDEDKG

-774 EVTKENEKMLG
+774 EVTAENKKMME

>member
-146 FVKMLGWEQN
+146 VVKMLGWEQN

-169 DNLANIMTSVRGER
+169 DNLANIMASVLGER
-183 LSEHEMVYINRYHF
+183 LSENEMVYINRYHF
-197 VRGLNHHT
+197 VRGLNHQT
-205 KEESEIRKVDSIT
+205 EEESVVKKVDSIT

-227 SVLNFHSDQ
+227 SVLNLHSDQ

-298 LEQQS
+298 FEQQS

-331 YLMNWLAVIVVH
+331 HLMNWLAVIVVH
-343 GNTKKEC
+343 GKTKKEC

-374 QLNLFYKMLPGEKL
+374 QINLFYKMLPGEKI

-397 KTTQDGLAECLFAI
+397 KTTQDGIAECLFAI
-411 NSDIGSKI
+411 NSNIGSKI
-419 GFFLGWIDR
+419 GFFLGWVDR
-428 FMEHTDLENAIY
+428 FIEHTDLESAIN
-440 SSRDFV
+440 SSRDFI

-451 LANQYLK
+451 MANQQIK
-458 GSKTRSPHCLITGDT
+458 GSKTRSPHILITGDT
-473 GNGKSYLAKLIF
+473 GNGKSYLAKLLF
-485 IYVTFLKIKSLYI
+485 IYISFLRVKALYI

-506 WIQRVLNDQYI
+506 WVQRVLNDQYI
-517 IENFPLYVA
+517 RGNFPLFVE
-526 HLEKF
+526 HLEKYN
-531 HYITLDHENEN
+531 YITLDHEKEK

-549 ICFLPPMK
+549 ISFLPPMK

-569 YDFKGKDDIN
+569 YNFKGKDDVN
-579 TAFLRATSN
+579 TAFLRATSE
-588 VIERKQRGEQVGSLH
+588 VIERKQRGEQVGSLN
-603 IIKEMQG
+603 IIREMQKH
-610 ENQEPAVRK
+610 EELAVKK
-619 AGDYLNEVVSD
+619 AGDYLNEVVED

-644 LSLDE
+644 LSLSK
-649 RITILEVENLDLPE
+649 RLTILEVENLDLPG
-663 HSERIENYTISQ
+663 HSEQYENYTISQ

-685 GKFCELFGMNPD
+685 GKFCELFGMNRD
-697 EQTVEFIDEAWIFTT
+697 EQTTAFMDEAWIFET
-712 SQQGK
+712 SKQGK
-717 KVERQMRRIG
+717 KVNRQMRRIG
-727 RSYNNAEFFISQ
+727 RSYNNSLCFISQ
-739 STKDALKEEDSG
+739 STKDALSEEDSG

-774 EVTKENEKMLG
+774 EVTKENKKMLE

-808 LFEEWQGALK
+808 LFEEWEGALK

-823 AVAYA
+823 AVAFA
-828 EEKYL
+828 EENYL

>member
-1 MKLKTPMKAIH
+1 MRLKTPMKAIH

-32 SIPMQNKEKVNAYKK
+32 SIPMQNKEKVESYKK

-61 FHMMMYPSEY
+61 FHLMMYPSEY
-71 ELDKRFKDLE
+71 ELEKRFKDLE
-81 SDIADDALDV
+81 TDIAADAMDV

-110 TKYDFIFGV
+110 TKYDFILGV
-119 KLKNSLVNISMEI
+119 KLKSSLVNISVEL
-132 KDNILSLFNTATDT
+132 KDNILSFFNTATDT
-146 FVKMLGWEQN
+146 VVKMLGWEQN
-156 VSTSFFK
+156 VSTSFFEK
-163 QYEEVE
+163 YEEVE
-169 DNLANIMTSVRGER
+169 ETLANIMASVRGER
-183 LSEHEMVYINRYHF
+183 LSESEMTYINRYHF
-197 VRGLNHHT
+197 VRGLKHQTN
-205 KEESEIRKVDSIT
+205 EESEIKDVRSIT
-218 NTIIDPTNP
+218 NTIIDPTDP
-227 SVLNFHSDQ
+227 SVLHLHSDQ
-236 DEGFV
+236 DEGY
-241 SFVVI
+241 SAFVVI
-246 DEFLHNMA
+246 DEFLHNMS

-271 QMKVQTESKSITK
+271 QMKIQTESKSITK
-284 PALNIKKQQLKEEQ
+284 PALNLKRQQLKEEQ
-298 LEQQS
+298 KEQQS

-316 TLVRHLQDEIKKEEV
+316 TMIRHLQDEIKKEDV
-331 YLMNWLAVIVVH
+331 HVMNWLSVIVVH
-343 GNTKKEC
+343 GKTKKEC
-350 VRKATIVRRHLKGA
+350 VGKATIVKRHLKGA

-397 KTTQDGLAECLFAI
+397 KTTQDGVAEGLFAV

-419 GFFLGWIDR
+419 GFFLGWVDR
-428 FMEHTDLENAIY
+428 FQEHTDLESAIM

-451 LANQYLK
+451 LANQQLK

-485 IYVTFLKIKSLYI
+485 NYISMLNIKSLYI

-506 WIQRVLNDQYI
+506 WIQRVLNDEYI
-517 IENFPLYVA
+517 RENFPLYIA
-526 HLEKF
+526 HLEKYN
-531 HYITLDHENEN
+531 YITLDHENTH

-549 ICFLPPMK
+549 VSFLPPMK

-569 YDFKGKDDIN
+569 YDFKGKDDVN
-579 TAFLRATSN
+579 TAFLRATSE
-588 VIERKQRGEQVGSLH
+588 VIELKQKGEQVGSLD
-603 IIKEMQG
+603 IIRRMQNHP
-610 ENQEPAVRK
+610 EEAVQK

-644 LSLDE
+644 LSLE
-649 RITILEVENLDLPE
+649 KRITILEVENMDLPD
-663 HSERIENYTISQ
+663 HAERLENYTISQ

-685 GKFCELFGMNPD
+685 GKFCELFGMNQD

-727 RSYNNAEFFISQ
+727 RSYNNAEYFISQ

-774 EVTKENEKMLG
+774 EVTKENKKMME

>member
-1 MKLKTPMKAIH
+1 
-12 KNLLLTRTGDVW
+12 
-24 AYYRIKSN
+24 
-32 SIPMQNKEKVNAYKK
+32 MQNREKVESYKK

-61 FHMMMYPSEY
+61 FHLMMYPSEY
-71 ELDKRFKDLE
+71 ELEKRFKDLE
-81 SDIADDALDV
+81 TDIAADAMDV

-110 TKYDFIFGV
+110 TKYDFILGV
-119 KLKNSLVNISMEI
+119 KLKSSLVNISVEL
-132 KDNILSLFNTATDT
+132 KDNILSFFNTATDT
-146 FVKMLGWEQN
+146 VVKMLGWEQN
-156 VSTSFFK
+156 VSTSFFEK
-163 QYEEVE
+163 YEEVE
-169 DNLANIMTSVRGER
+169 ETLANIMASVRGER
-183 LSEHEMVYINRYHF
+183 LSETEMTYINRYHF
-197 VRGLNHHT
+197 VRGLKHQTN
-205 KEESEIRKVDSIT
+205 EESEIKDVRSIT
-218 NTIIDPTNP
+218 NTIIDPTDP
-227 SVLNFHSDQ
+227 SVLHLHSDQ
-236 DEGFV
+236 DEGY
-241 SFVVI
+241 SAFVVI
-246 DEFLHNMA
+246 DEFLHNMS

-271 QMKVQTESKSITK
+271 QMKIQTESKSITK
-284 PALNIKKQQLKEEQ
+284 PALNLKRQQLKEEQ
-298 LEQQS
+298 KEQQS

-316 TLVRHLQDEIKKEEV
+316 TMIRHLQDEIKKEDV
-331 YLMNWLAVIVVH
+331 HVMNWLSVIVVH
-343 GNTKKEC
+343 GKTKKEC
-350 VRKATIVRRHLKGA
+350 VGKATIVKRHLKGA

-397 KTTQDGLAECLFAI
+397 KTTQDGVAEGLFAV

-419 GFFLGWIDR
+419 GFFLGWVDR
-428 FMEHTDLENAIY
+428 FQEHTDLESAIM

-451 LANQYLK
+451 LANQQLK

-485 IYVTFLKIKSLYI
+485 NYISMLNIKSLYI

-506 WIQRVLNDQYI
+506 WIQRVLNDEYI
-517 IENFPLYVA
+517 RENFPLYFA
-526 HLEKF
+526 HLEKYN
-531 HYITLDHENEN
+531 YITLDHENTH

-549 ICFLPPMK
+549 ISFLPPMK

-579 TAFLRATSN
+579 TAFLRATSE
-588 VIERKQRGEQVGSLH
+588 VIDAKQKGEQVGSLD
-603 IIKEMQG
+603 IIRRMQSNP
-610 ENQEPAVRK
+610 EEAVQK

-644 LSLDE
+644 LSLE
-649 RITILEVENLDLPE
+649 KQITILEVENMDLPD
-663 HSERIENYTISQ
+663 HAERLENYTISQ

-727 RSYNNAEFFISQ
+727 RSYNNAEYFISQ

-774 EVTKENEKMLG
+774 EVTKENKKMME